1 MNININPN
9 SKENTDGMLEI
20 TGRLSDS
27 NAAKYYGAN
36 RNHKVSENLNISAAR
51 IDQNA
56 FAISKSE
63 PSAYSVEGLKSFDE
77 IKAKASM
84 KNVSL
89 ENNAFAVMATSMS
102 ADDVAKMADDGFS
115 PSEMTDKE
123 IVTVLDK
130 IKATLVK
137 SGVDIK
143 GFTDDLSKEQIEQI
157 AGSSAYANAIEA
169 ALKETAIPAI
179 KENVTEITEALNM
192 SEALTTP
199 SDDAKKYM
207 INNDLE
213 PTVNNFYIANHS
225 SNSDSSANRAQYYMD
240 DTGYVGKNPTD
251 SDIES
256 LSPQI
261 EKSIS
266 DAGLDVNEQT
276 IYEAKWL
283 INKDIPLTKE
293 NLEKLEDINNVSFPV
308 DNETVAMS
316 AASALIEGKNA
327 KEGILNDPES
337 IYQKAAKFV
346 DSLEI
351 NDIAKRRIL
360 EETRLI
366 LTVEASVS
374 LLKKGIELD
383 TSNLEKLVDELK
395 EAEKECYAPF
405 LMDKDINEIG
415 EVDIKKYDDELTL
428 KLDLFKQTVIA
439 VEQIKTAPLS
449 VVGDIAFAEKTPTLN
464 EAKELSVNRTK
475 EYESASLSVS
485 NDTGYSAEFKKAE
498 HSYET
503 MMTMPRYDM
512 GDSIKKAFRNVDD
525 ILEDLEIEATRL
537 NEKAVRILGYSG
549 MEINEANIE
558 KAVKAEVAIENVITH
573 MTPARTLKMIRDGFN
588 PLDTDI
594 YELSDTLSNED
605 EDTANIK
612 YTEFLYK
619 LEKSSEIT
627 ESEKVAFIGL
637 YRLFRKIEKS
647 DGKLV
652 GDVIKADEKLTLS
665 NIISASRSDRQVG
678 TDIKIDDSFG
688 ALEKLITHGESITDQ
703 ILQGF
708 KTKELNEQYAKEGAT
723 EIKNAITK
731 EEAIIKAL
739 ESFDNPK
746 SPVNIAAADMLINS
760 RSSIFKGLLKGLD
773 EEERDN
779 FDKEISELAESF
791 DDEESAK
798 NAISSFTKKTE
809 EIIKNKLQIADKYI
823 DVKSL
828 KLLNKQLSIINKM
841 ADSRTYEVPV
851 IINGSYTS
859 INLKIVNDTE
869 NAGKVKAYFETEET
883 GKVSAEFDLR
893 DGKVSGIITTENS
906 FFEGV
911 IKEREDSFK
920 EEFKGA
926 GVEISSMYYVN
937 KRGISVKGNYTDEN
951 DVSTPATKQ
960 LYSVAKAIIKS
971 VQK

>member
-9 SKENTDGMLEI
+9 SQENTEGMLEI
-20 TGRLSDS
+20 GSRAGIDKVS
-27 NAAKYYGAN
+27 AG
-36 RNHKVSENLNISAAR
+36 RNHLNIHASR

-56 FAISKSE
+56 FLVTKSE
-63 PSAYSVEGLKSFDE
+63 PSTYSVEGLKSFDE
-77 IKAKASM
+77 IKTKASM

-89 ENNAFAVMATSMS
+89 DNNAFAVMATSMS
-102 ADDVAKMADDGFS
+102 ADDVAKMADEGFS
-115 PSEMTDKE
+115 PSEMTDSE
-123 IVTVLDK
+123 TVTVLDK

-137 SGVDIK
+137 SGVNID
-143 GFTDDLSKEQIEQI
+143 GFTDDLSKEEIEQI

-169 ALKETAIPAI
+169 ALKETALPATL
-179 KENVTEITEALNM
+179 ENVTEISEALNV
-192 SEALTTP
+192 SKELTIP

-207 INNDLE
+207 INNCPE

-225 SNSDSSANRAQYYMD
+225 SSADTTANRASYYMD
-240 DTGYVGKNPTD
+240 ETGYVGKNPTD
-251 SDIES
+251 ADIES

-261 EKSIS
+261 EKIIS
-266 DAGLDVNEQT
+266 DAGLSVNEQT
-276 IYEAKWL
+276 INEAKWL

-293 NLEKLEDINNVSFPV
+293 NLTNLENLESVSFPL
-308 DNETVAMS
+308 DTETVALS
-316 AASALIEGKNA
+316 AASALAEGKNA
-327 KEGILNDPES
+327 KDGLLSDPES
-337 IYQKAAKFV
+337 IHIKAAKFV
-346 DSLEI
+346 ESL
-351 NDIAKRRIL
+351 NFDDVAKRRIL

-366 LTVEASVS
+366 LTLEASVS
-374 LLKKGIELD
+374 LLKKGINLD
-383 TSNLEKLVDELK
+383 TKDLEKLVDDLK
-395 EAEKECYAPF
+395 QAEKESYAPF
-405 LMDKDINEIG
+405 LMEND
-415 EVDIKKYDDELTL
+415 EVDIKKYDDDLTL
-428 KLDLFKQTVIA
+428 KLDVFKQTVIA
-439 VEQIKTAPLS
+439 IEHVKTAPLS
-449 VVGDIAFAEKTPTLN
+449 VVGDVAFSEKTPTLN
-464 EAKELSVNRTK
+464 EVAELSNK
-475 EYESASLSVS
+475 AKS
-485 NDTGYSAEFKKAE
+485 EFSKAE
-498 HSYET
+498 RSYET

-549 MEINEANIE
+549 MEITEANIE
-558 KAVKAEVAIENVITH
+558 KAVKAEVAVENVITH

-594 YELSDTLSNED
+594 YELSNELLSED
-605 EDTANIK
+605 EDTGNTK

-627 ESEKVAFIGL
+627 ESEKSAFIGL

-652 GDVIKADEKLTLS
+652 GDVIKADAKLTLS

-688 ALEKLITHGESITDQ
+688 TLEKLITHGESITDQ

-708 KTKELNEQYAKEGAT
+708 KTKELNKQYAKEEAD
-723 EIKNAITK
+723 EIRNIITK
-731 EEAIIKAL
+731 EEAIVRAL
-739 ESFDNPK
+739 ENADNPK
-746 SPVNIAAADMLINS
+746 SPINMAAANMLLNS
-760 RSSIFKGLLKGLD
+760 RGTIFKGLLKGLD
-773 EEERDN
+773 EEEKDV
-779 FDKEISELAESF
+779 FDKEISELADSF
-791 DDEESAK
+791 DDEDSVK
-798 NAISSFTKKTE
+798 NAINSFTEKTQ
-809 EIIKNKLQIADKYI
+809 EIIKNKAQIADKYI

-951 DVSTPATKQ
+951 DMSTPATKQ
-960 LYSVAKAIIKS
+960 LYSVAKAIIKA

>member
-9 SKENTDGMLEI
+9 SKENTEGILEI
-20 TGRLSDS
+20 GSRAGIDKTSAG
-27 NAAKYYGAN
+27 
-36 RNHKVSENLNISAAR
+36 RNHINIHASR

-56 FAISKSE
+56 FLVTKSE
-63 PSAYSVEGLKSFDE
+63 PSTYSVEGLKSFDE

-102 ADDVAKMADDGFS
+102 ADDVAKMADEGFS
-115 PSEMTDKE
+115 PSEMTDSE
-123 IVTVLDK
+123 TVTVLDK

-137 SGVDIK
+137 SGVNID
-143 GFTDDLSKEQIEQI
+143 GFTDDLSKEEIEQI
-157 AGSSAYANAIEA
+157 AGSSAYASAIEA
-169 ALKETAIPAI
+169 ALKEAALPAT
-179 KENVTEITEALNM
+179 KDNVTEITETLNV
-192 SEALTTP
+192 SDTLEQP

-207 INNDLE
+207 INNCPE

-225 SNSDSSANRAQYYMD
+225 SSADTSANRASYYMD
-240 DTGYVGKNPTD
+240 ETGYVGKNPTD
-251 SDIES
+251 ADIES

-261 EKSIS
+261 EKIIS
-266 DAGLDVNEQT
+266 DAGLSVNEQT
-276 IYEAKWL
+276 INEAKWL

-293 NLEKLEDINNVSFPV
+293 NLINLENLESVSFPL
-308 DNETVAMS
+308 DTETVALS
-316 AASALIEGKNA
+316 AASALAEGKNA
-327 KEGILNDPES
+327 KDGLLSDPES
-337 IYQKAAKFV
+337 IHIKAAKFV
-346 DSLEI
+346 ESL
-351 NDIAKRRIL
+351 NFDDVAKRRIL

-366 LTVEASVS
+366 LTLEASVS
-374 LLKKGIELD
+374 LLKKGINLD
-383 TSNLEKLVDELK
+383 TKDLERLVDDLK
-395 EAEKECYAPF
+395 QAEKESYAPF
-405 LMDKDINEIG
+405 LMDND

-428 KLDLFKQTVIA
+428 KLDVFKQTVIA
-439 VEQIKTAPLS
+439 IEHVKTAPLS
-449 VVGDIAFAEKTPTLN
+449 VVGDVAFSEKTPTLN
-464 EAKELSVNRTK
+464 EVAELSNK
-475 EYESASLSVS
+475 AKS
-485 NDTGYSAEFKKAE
+485 EFSKAE
-498 HSYET
+498 RSYET

-549 MEINEANIE
+549 MEITEANIE
-558 KAVKAEVAIENVITH
+558 KAVKAEVAVENVITH

-594 YELSDTLSNED
+594 YELSNELLSED
-605 EDTANIK
+605 EDTGNTK

-627 ESEKVAFIGL
+627 ESEKSAFIGL

-652 GDVIKADEKLTLS
+652 GDVIKADERLTLS

-708 KTKELNEQYAKEGAT
+708 RTKELNVQYAKEEAD
-723 EIKNAITK
+723 EIRNIITK
-731 EEAIIKAL
+731 EEAIVRAL
-739 ESFDNPK
+739 ENADSPK
-746 SPVNIAAADMLINS
+746 SPINMAAANMLINS
-760 RSSIFKGLLKGLD
+760 RGTIFKGLLKGLD
-773 EEERDN
+773 EEEKDV
-779 FDKEISELAESF
+779 FDKEISELADSF
-791 DDEESAK
+791 DDEDSAK
-798 NAISSFTKKTE
+798 NAINSFTEKTQ
-809 EIIKNKLQIADKYI
+809 EIIKNKAQIADKYI

-883 GKVSAEFDLR
+883 GRVSAEFELR

-960 LYSVAKAIIKS
+960 LYSVAKAIIKA

>member
-9 SKENTDGMLEI
+9 SKENTEGILEI
-20 TGRLSDS
+20 GSRAGIDKTSAG
-27 NAAKYYGAN
+27 
-36 RNHKVSENLNISAAR
+36 RNHLNIHASR

-56 FAISKSE
+56 FLVTKSE
-63 PSAYSVEGLKSFDE
+63 PSTYSVEGLKSFDE

-115 PSEMTDKE
+115 PLEMTDKE
-123 IVTVLDK
+123 TVTVLDK

-169 ALKETAIPAI
+169 ALKETALPATI
-179 KENVTEITEALNM
+179 ENVTEISEALNV
-192 SEALTTP
+192 SGELTIP

-207 INNDLE
+207 INNCPE

-225 SNSDSSANRAQYYMD
+225 SSADTSANRASYYMD
-240 DTGYVGKNPTD
+240 ETGYVGKNPTD
-251 SDIES
+251 ADIES

-261 EKSIS
+261 EKIIS
-266 DAGLDVNEQT
+266 DAGLSVNEQT
-276 IYEAKWL
+276 INEAKWL

-293 NLEKLEDINNVSFPV
+293 NLTNLENLESVSFPL
-308 DNETVAMS
+308 DTETVALS
-316 AASALIEGKNA
+316 AASALAEGKNA
-327 KEGILNDPES
+327 KDGLLSDPES
-337 IYQKAAKFV
+337 IHIKAAKFV
-346 DSLEI
+346 ESL
-351 NDIAKRRIL
+351 NFDDVAKRRIL

-366 LTVEASVS
+366 LTLEASVS
-374 LLKKGIELD
+374 LLKKGINLD
-383 TSNLEKLVDELK
+383 TKDLEKLVDDLK
-395 EAEKECYAPF
+395 QAEKESYAPF
-405 LMDKDINEIG
+405 LMDND

-428 KLDLFKQTVIA
+428 KLDVFKQTVIA
-439 VEQIKTAPLS
+439 IEHVKTAPLS
-449 VVGDIAFAEKTPTLN
+449 VVGDVAFSEKTPTLN
-464 EAKELSVNRTK
+464 EVAELSNK
-475 EYESASLSVS
+475 AKS
-485 NDTGYSAEFKKAE
+485 EFSKAE
-498 HSYET
+498 RSYET

-549 MEINEANIE
+549 MEITEANIE
-558 KAVKAEVAIENVITH
+558 KAVKAEVAVENVITH

-594 YELSDTLSNED
+594 YELSNELLSED
-605 EDTANIK
+605 EDTGNTK

-627 ESEKVAFIGL
+627 ESEKSAFIGL

-708 KTKELNEQYAKEGAT
+708 KTKELNKQYAKEEAD
-723 EIKNAITK
+723 EIRNIITK
-731 EEAIIKAL
+731 EEAIVRAL
-739 ESFDNPK
+739 ENADSPK
-746 SPVNIAAADMLINS
+746 SPINMAAANMLLNS
-760 RSSIFKGLLKGLD
+760 RGTIFKGLLKGLD
-773 EEERDN
+773 EEEKDV
-779 FDKEISELAESF
+779 FDKEISELADSF
-791 DDEESAK
+791 DDEDSVK
-798 NAISSFTKKTE
+798 NAINSFTEKTQ
-809 EIIKNKLQIADKYI
+809 EIIKNKAQIADKYI

-960 LYSVAKAIIKS
+960 LYSVAKAIIKA

>member
-9 SKENTDGMLEI
+9 SKENTEGILEI
-20 TGRLSDS
+20 GSRAGIDKTSAG
-27 NAAKYYGAN
+27 
-36 RNHKVSENLNISAAR
+36 RNHLNIHASR

-56 FAISKSE
+56 FLVTKSE
-63 PSAYSVEGLKSFDE
+63 PSTYSVEGLKSFDE

-89 ENNAFAVMATSMS
+89 DNNAFAVMATSMS
-102 ADDVAKMADDGFS
+102 ADDVAKMADEGFS
-115 PSEMTDKE
+115 PSEMTDSE
-123 IVTVLDK
+123 TVTVLDK

-137 SGVDIK
+137 SGVNID
-143 GFTDDLSKEQIEQI
+143 GFTDDLSKEEIEQI
-157 AGSSAYANAIEA
+157 AGSSAYASAIEA
-169 ALKETAIPAI
+169 ALKEAALPAT
-179 KENVTEITEALNM
+179 KNNVTEITEALNV
-192 SEALTTP
+192 SDTLEQP

-207 INNDLE
+207 INNCPE

-225 SNSDSSANRAQYYMD
+225 SSADTSANRASYYMD
-240 DTGYVGKNPTD
+240 ETGYVGKNPTD
-251 SDIES
+251 ADIES

-261 EKSIS
+261 EKIIS
-266 DAGLDVNEQT
+266 DAGLSVNEQT
-276 IYEAKWL
+276 INEAKWL

-293 NLEKLEDINNVSFPV
+293 NLTNLENLESVSFPL
-308 DNETVAMS
+308 DTETVALS
-316 AASALIEGKNA
+316 AASALAEGKNA
-327 KEGILNDPES
+327 KDGLLSDPES
-337 IYQKAAKFV
+337 IHIKAAKFV
-346 DSLEI
+346 ESL
-351 NDIAKRRIL
+351 NFDDVAKRRIL

-366 LTVEASVS
+366 LTLEASVS
-374 LLKKGIELD
+374 LLKKGINLD
-383 TSNLEKLVDELK
+383 TKDLEKLVDDLK
-395 EAEKECYAPF
+395 QAEKESYAPF
-405 LMDKDINEIG
+405 LMDND

-428 KLDLFKQTVIA
+428 KLDVFKQTVIA
-439 VEQIKTAPLS
+439 IEHVKTAPLS
-449 VVGDIAFAEKTPTLN
+449 VVGDVAFSEKTPTLN
-464 EAKELSVNRTK
+464 EVAELSNK
-475 EYESASLSVS
+475 AKS
-485 NDTGYSAEFKKAE
+485 EFSKAE
-498 HSYET
+498 RSYET

-549 MEINEANIE
+549 MEITEANIE
-558 KAVKAEVAIENVITH
+558 KAVKAEVAVENVITH

-594 YELSDTLSNED
+594 YELSNELLSED
-605 EDTANIK
+605 EDTGNTK

-627 ESEKVAFIGL
+627 ESEKTAFIGL

-652 GDVIKADEKLTLS
+652 GDVIKADEKLTLL

-708 KTKELNEQYAKEGAT
+708 RTKELNVQYAKEEAD
-723 EIKNAITK
+723 EIRNIITK
-731 EEAIIKAL
+731 EEAIVRAL
-739 ESFDNPK
+739 ENADSPK
-746 SPVNIAAADMLINS
+746 SPINMAAANMLLNS
-760 RSSIFKGLLKGLD
+760 RGTIFKGLLKGLD
-773 EEERDN
+773 EEEKDV
-779 FDKEISELAESF
+779 FDKEISELADSF
-791 DDEESAK
+791 DDEDSAK
-798 NAISSFTKKTE
+798 NAINSFTEKTQ
-809 EIIKNKLQIADKYI
+809 EIIKNKAQIADKYI

-883 GKVSAEFDLR
+883 GRVSAEFDLR

-960 LYSVAKAIIKS
+960 LYSVAKAIIKA

>member
-9 SKENTDGMLEI
+9 SKENTEGILEI
-20 TGRLSDS
+20 GSRAGIDKAS
-27 NAAKYYGAN
+27 AG
-36 RNHKVSENLNISAAR
+36 RNHLNIHASR
-51 IDQNA
+51 IEQNA
-56 FAISKSE
+56 FLVTKSE
-63 PSAYSVEGLKSFDE
+63 PSTYSVEGLKSFDE

-102 ADDVAKMADDGFS
+102 ADDVAKMADEGFS
-115 PSEMTDKE
+115 PSEMTDSE
-123 IVTVLDK
+123 TVTVLDK

-137 SGVDIK
+137 SGVNID
-143 GFTDDLSKEQIEQI
+143 GFTDDLSKEEIEQI
-157 AGSSAYANAIEA
+157 AGSSAYASAIEA
-169 ALKETAIPAI
+169 ALKEAALPAT
-179 KENVTEITEALNM
+179 KDNVTEITEALNV
-192 SEALTTP
+192 SDTLEQP

-207 INNDLE
+207 INNCPE

-225 SNSDSSANRAQYYMD
+225 SSADTSANRASYYMD
-240 DTGYVGKNPTD
+240 ETGYVGKNPTD
-251 SDIES
+251 ADIES

-261 EKSIS
+261 EKIIS
-266 DAGLDVNEQT
+266 DAGLSVNEQT
-276 IYEAKWL
+276 INEAKWL

-293 NLEKLEDINNVSFPV
+293 NLTNLENLESVSFPL
-308 DNETVAMS
+308 DTETVALS
-316 AASALIEGKNA
+316 AASALAEGKNA
-327 KEGILNDPES
+327 KDGLLSDPES
-337 IYQKAAKFV
+337 IHIKAAKFV
-346 DSLEI
+346 ESL
-351 NDIAKRRIL
+351 NFDDVAKRRIL

-366 LTVEASVS
+366 LTLEASVS
-374 LLKKGIELD
+374 LLKKGINLD
-383 TSNLEKLVDELK
+383 TKDLEKLVDDLK
-395 EAEKECYAPF
+395 QAEKESYAPF
-405 LMDKDINEIG
+405 LMDND

-428 KLDLFKQTVIA
+428 KLDVFKQTVIA
-439 VEQIKTAPLS
+439 IEHVKTAPLS
-449 VVGDIAFAEKTPTLN
+449 VVGDVAFSEKTPTLN
-464 EAKELSVNRTK
+464 EVAELSNK
-475 EYESASLSVS
+475 AKS
-485 NDTGYSAEFKKAE
+485 EFSKAE
-498 HSYET
+498 RSYET

-549 MEINEANIE
+549 MEITEANIE
-558 KAVKAEVAIENVITH
+558 KAVKAEVAVENVITH

-594 YELSDTLSNED
+594 YELSNELLSED
-605 EDTANIK
+605 EDTGNTK

-627 ESEKVAFIGL
+627 ESEKSAFIGL

-652 GDVIKADEKLTLS
+652 GDVIKADAKLTLS

-708 KTKELNEQYAKEGAT
+708 KTKELNKQYAKEEAD
-723 EIKNAITK
+723 EIRNIITK
-731 EEAIIKAL
+731 EEAIVRAL
-739 ESFDNPK
+739 ENADSPK
-746 SPVNIAAADMLINS
+746 SPINMAAANMLLNS
-760 RSSIFKGLLKGLD
+760 RGTIFKGLLKGLD
-773 EEERDN
+773 EEEKDV
-779 FDKEISELAESF
+779 FDKEISELADSF
-791 DDEESAK
+791 DDEDSAK
-798 NAISSFTKKTE
+798 NAINSFTEKTQ
-809 EIIKNKLQIADKYI
+809 EIIKNKAQIADKYI

-960 LYSVAKAIIKS
+960 LYSVAKAIIKA

>member
-9 SKENTDGMLEI
+9 SKENTEGILEI
-20 TGRLSDS
+20 GSRAGIDKAS
-27 NAAKYYGAN
+27 AG
-36 RNHKVSENLNISAAR
+36 RNHLNIHASR
-51 IDQNA
+51 IEQNA
-56 FAISKSE
+56 FLVTKSE
-63 PSAYSVEGLKSFDE
+63 PSTYSVEGLKSFDE

-102 ADDVAKMADDGFS
+102 ADDVAKMADEGFS
-115 PSEMTDKE
+115 PSEMTDSE
-123 IVTVLDK
+123 TVTVLDK

-137 SGVDIK
+137 SGVNID

-169 ALKETAIPAI
+169 ALKETALPATI
-179 KENVTEITEALNM
+179 ENVTEISEALNV
-192 SEALTTP
+192 SGELTIP

-207 INNDLE
+207 INNCPE

-225 SNSDSSANRAQYYMD
+225 SSADTSANRASYYMD
-240 DTGYVGKNPTD
+240 ETGYVGKNPTD
-251 SDIES
+251 ADIES

-261 EKSIS
+261 EKIIS
-266 DAGLDVNEQT
+266 DAGLSVNEQT
-276 IYEAKWL
+276 INEAKWL

-293 NLEKLEDINNVSFPV
+293 NLINLENLESVSFPL
-308 DNETVAMS
+308 DTETVALS
-316 AASALIEGKNA
+316 AASALAEGKNA
-327 KEGILNDPES
+327 KDGLLSDPES
-337 IYQKAAKFV
+337 IHIKAAKFV
-346 DSLEI
+346 ESL
-351 NDIAKRRIL
+351 NFDDVAKRRIL

-366 LTVEASVS
+366 LTLEASVS
-374 LLKKGIELD
+374 LLKKGINLD
-383 TSNLEKLVDELK
+383 TKDLEKLVDDLK
-395 EAEKECYAPF
+395 QAEKESYAPF
-405 LMDKDINEIG
+405 LMDND

-428 KLDLFKQTVIA
+428 KLDVFKQTVIA
-439 VEQIKTAPLS
+439 IEHVKTAPLS
-449 VVGDIAFAEKTPTLN
+449 VVGDVAFSEKTPTLN
-464 EAKELSVNRTK
+464 EVAELSDK
-475 EYESASLSVS
+475 AKS
-485 NDTGYSAEFKKAE
+485 EFSKAE
-498 HSYET
+498 RSYET

-549 MEINEANIE
+549 MEITEANIE
-558 KAVKAEVAIENVITH
+558 KAVKAEVAVENVITH

-594 YELSDTLSNED
+594 YELSNELLSED
-605 EDTANIK
+605 EDTGNTK

-627 ESEKVAFIGL
+627 ESEKSAFIGL

-652 GDVIKADEKLTLS
+652 GDVIKADEKLTLL

-688 ALEKLITHGESITDQ
+688 TLEKLITHGESITDQ

-708 KTKELNEQYAKEGAT
+708 KTKELNKQYAKEEAD
-723 EIKNAITK
+723 EIRNIITK
-731 EEAIIKAL
+731 EEAIVRAL
-739 ESFDNPK
+739 ENADSPK
-746 SPVNIAAADMLINS
+746 SPINMAAANMLLNS
-760 RSSIFKGLLKGLD
+760 RGTIFKGLLKGLD
-773 EEERDN
+773 EEEKDV
-779 FDKEISELAESF
+779 FDKEISELADSF
-791 DDEESAK
+791 DDEDSVK
-798 NAISSFTKKTE
+798 NAINSFTEKTQ
-809 EIIKNKLQIADKYI
+809 EIIKNKAQIADKYI

-951 DVSTPATKQ
+951 DMSTPATKQ
-960 LYSVAKAIIKS
+960 LYSVAKAIIKA

>member
-9 SKENTDGMLEI
+9 SKENTEGMLEI
-20 TGRLSDS
+20 GGRSGIDKVS
-27 NAAKYYGAN
+27 AG
-36 RNHKVSENLNISAAR
+36 RNHLNIHASR

-56 FAISKSE
+56 FLVTKSE
-63 PSAYSVEGLKSFDE
+63 PSTYSVEGLKSFDE

-89 ENNAFAVMATSMS
+89 DNNAFAVMATSMS
-102 ADDVAKMADDGFS
+102 ADDVAKMADEGFS
-115 PSEMTDKE
+115 PSEMTDFE
-123 IVTVLDK
+123 TVTVLDK

-137 SGVDIK
+137 SGVNID

-169 ALKETAIPAI
+169 ALKETALPATL
-179 KENVTEITEALNM
+179 ENVTEISEALNV
-192 SEALTTP
+192 SGELTIP

-207 INNDLE
+207 INNCPE

-225 SNSDSSANRAQYYMD
+225 SSADTSANRASYYMD
-240 DTGYVGKNPTD
+240 ETGYVGKNPTD
-251 SDIES
+251 ADIES

-261 EKSIS
+261 EKIIS
-266 DAGLDVNEQT
+266 DAGLSVNEQT
-276 IYEAKWL
+276 INEAKWL

-293 NLEKLEDINNVSFPV
+293 NLTNLENLESVSFPP
-308 DNETVAMS
+308 DTETVALS
-316 AASALIEGKNA
+316 AASALAEGKNA
-327 KEGILNDPES
+327 KDGLLSDPES
-337 IYQKAAKFV
+337 IHIKAAKFV
-346 DSLEI
+346 ESL
-351 NDIAKRRIL
+351 NFDDVAKRRIL

-366 LTVEASVS
+366 LTLEASVS
-374 LLKKGIELD
+374 LLKKGINLD
-383 TSNLEKLVDELK
+383 TKDLEKLVDDLK
-395 EAEKECYAPF
+395 QAEKESYAPF
-405 LMDKDINEIG
+405 LMEND

-439 VEQIKTAPLS
+439 IENVKTAPLS
-449 VVGDIAFAEKTPTLN
+449 VVGDVAFSEKTPTLN
-464 EAKELSVNRTK
+464 EVAELSNK
-475 EYESASLSVS
+475 AKS
-485 NDTGYSAEFKKAE
+485 EFSKAE
-498 HSYET
+498 RSYET

-525 ILEDLEIEATRL
+525 ILEDFEIETTRL

-549 MEINEANIE
+549 MEITEANIE
-558 KAVKAEVAIENVITH
+558 KAVKAEVAVENVITH

-594 YELSDTLSNED
+594 YELSNELLSED
-605 EDTANIK
+605 EDTGNTK

-627 ESEKVAFIGL
+627 ESEKTAFIGL

-652 GDVIKADEKLTLS
+652 GDVIKADEKLTLL

-688 ALEKLITHGESITDQ
+688 TLEKLITHGESITDQ

-708 KTKELNEQYAKEGAT
+708 KTKELNKQYAKEEAD
-723 EIKNAITK
+723 EIRNIITK
-731 EEAIIKAL
+731 EEAIVRAL
-739 ESFDNPK
+739 ENADSPK
-746 SPVNIAAADMLINS
+746 SPINMAAANMLLNS
-760 RSSIFKGLLKGLD
+760 RGTIFKGLLKGLD
-773 EEERDN
+773 EEEKDV
-779 FDKEISELAESF
+779 FDKEISELADSF
-791 DDEESAK
+791 DDEDSVK
-798 NAISSFTKKTE
+798 NAINSFTEKTQ
-809 EIIKNKLQIADKYI
+809 EIIKNKAQIADKYI

-883 GKVSAEFDLR
+883 GRVSAEFDLR

-951 DVSTPATKQ
+951 DMSTPATKQ
-960 LYSVAKAIIKS
+960 LYSVAKAIIKA

>member
-9 SKENTDGMLEI
+9 SKENTEGILEI
-20 TGRLSDS
+20 GSRAGIDKTSAG
-27 NAAKYYGAN
+27 
-36 RNHKVSENLNISAAR
+36 RNHLNIHASR
-51 IDQNA
+51 IEQNA
-56 FAISKSE
+56 FLVTKSE
-63 PSAYSVEGLKSFDE
+63 PSTYSVEGLKSFDE
-77 IKAKASM
+77 IKAKALM

-89 ENNAFAVMATSMS
+89 DNNAFAVMATSMS
-102 ADDVAKMADDGFS
+102 ADDVAKMADEGFS
-115 PSEMTDKE
+115 PSEMTDSE
-123 IVTVLDK
+123 TVTVLDK

-137 SGVDIK
+137 SGVNID
-143 GFTDDLSKEQIEQI
+143 GFTDDLSKEEIEQI
-157 AGSSAYANAIEA
+157 AGSSAYASAIEA
-169 ALKETAIPAI
+169 ALKEAALPAT
-179 KENVTEITEALNM
+179 KDNVTEITEALNV
-192 SEALTTP
+192 SGELTIP

-207 INNDLE
+207 INNCPE

-225 SNSDSSANRAQYYMD
+225 SSADTSANRASYYMD
-240 DTGYVGKNPTD
+240 ETGYVGKNPTD
-251 SDIES
+251 ADIES

-261 EKSIS
+261 EKFIS
-266 DAGLDVNEQT
+266 DAGLSVNEQT
-276 IYEAKWL
+276 INEAKWL

-293 NLEKLEDINNVSFPV
+293 NLTNLENLESVSFPL
-308 DNETVAMS
+308 DTETVALS
-316 AASALIEGKNA
+316 AASALAEGKNA
-327 KEGILNDPES
+327 KDGLLSDPES
-337 IYQKAAKFV
+337 IHIKAAKFV
-346 DSLEI
+346 ESL
-351 NDIAKRRIL
+351 NFDDVAKRRIL

-366 LTVEASVS
+366 LTLEASVS
-374 LLKKGIELD
+374 LLKKGINLD
-383 TSNLEKLVDELK
+383 TKDLEKLVDDLK
-395 EAEKECYAPF
+395 QAEKESYAPF
-405 LMDKDINEIG
+405 LMDND

-428 KLDLFKQTVIA
+428 KLDVFKQTVIA
-439 VEQIKTAPLS
+439 IEHVKTAPLS
-449 VVGDIAFAEKTPTLN
+449 VVGDVAFSEKTPTLN
-464 EAKELSVNRTK
+464 EVAELSNK
-475 EYESASLSVS
+475 AKS
-485 NDTGYSAEFKKAE
+485 EFSKAE
-498 HSYET
+498 RSYET

-549 MEINEANIE
+549 MEITEANIE
-558 KAVKAEVAIENVITH
+558 KAVKAEVAVENVITH
-573 MTPARTLKMIRDGFN
+573 MTPARTLNMIRDGFN

-594 YELSDTLSNED
+594 YELSNELLSED
-605 EDTANIK
+605 EDTGNTK

-627 ESEKVAFIGL
+627 ESEKTAFIGL

-652 GDVIKADEKLTLS
+652 GDVIKADEKLTLL

-708 KTKELNEQYAKEGAT
+708 KTKELNKQYAKEEAD
-723 EIKNAITK
+723 EIRNIITK
-731 EEAIIKAL
+731 EEAIVRAL
-739 ESFDNPK
+739 ENADSPK
-746 SPVNIAAADMLINS
+746 SPINMAAANMLLNS
-760 RSSIFKGLLKGLD
+760 RGTIFKGLLKGLD
-773 EEERDN
+773 EEEKDV
-779 FDKEISELAESF
+779 FDKEISELADSF
-791 DDEESAK
+791 DDEDSVK
-798 NAISSFTKKTE
+798 NAINSFTEKTQ
-809 EIIKNKLQIADKYI
+809 EIIKNKAQIADKYI

-883 GKVSAEFDLR
+883 GKVSAEFELR

-960 LYSVAKAIIKS
+960 LYSVAKAIIKA

>member
-9 SKENTDGMLEI
+9 SKENTEGILEI
-20 TGRLSDS
+20 GSRAGIDKAS
-27 NAAKYYGAN
+27 AG
-36 RNHKVSENLNISAAR
+36 RNHLNIHASR

-56 FAISKSE
+56 FLVTKSE
-63 PSAYSVEGLKSFDE
+63 PSTYSVEGLKSFDE

-89 ENNAFAVMATSMS
+89 DNNAFAVMATSMS
-102 ADDVAKMADDGFS
+102 ADDVAKMADEGFS
-115 PSEMTDKE
+115 PSEMTDSE
-123 IVTVLDK
+123 TVTVLDK

-137 SGVDIK
+137 SGVNID
-143 GFTDDLSKEQIEQI
+143 GFTDDLSKEEIEQI
-157 AGSSAYANAIEA
+157 AGSSAYASAIEA
-169 ALKETAIPAI
+169 ALKEAALPATI
-179 KENVTEITEALNM
+179 ENVTEISEALNV
-192 SEALTTP
+192 SGELTIP

-207 INNDLE
+207 INNCPE

-225 SNSDSSANRAQYYMD
+225 SSADTSANRASYYMD
-240 DTGYVGKNPTD
+240 ETGYVGKNPTD
-251 SDIES
+251 ADIES

-261 EKSIS
+261 EKIIS
-266 DAGLDVNEQT
+266 DAGLSVNEQT
-276 IYEAKWL
+276 INEAKWL

-293 NLEKLEDINNVSFPV
+293 NLTNLENLESVSFPL
-308 DNETVAMS
+308 DTETVALS
-316 AASALIEGKNA
+316 AASALAEGKNA
-327 KEGILNDPES
+327 KDGLLSDPES
-337 IYQKAAKFV
+337 IHIKAAKFV
-346 DSLEI
+346 ESL
-351 NDIAKRRIL
+351 NFDDVAKRRIL

-366 LTVEASVS
+366 LTLEASVS
-374 LLKKGIELD
+374 LLKKGINLD
-383 TSNLEKLVDELK
+383 TKDLEKLVDDLK
-395 EAEKECYAPF
+395 QAEKESYAPF
-405 LMDKDINEIG
+405 LMDND

-428 KLDLFKQTVIA
+428 KLDVFKQTVIA
-439 VEQIKTAPLS
+439 IEHVKTAPLS
-449 VVGDIAFAEKTPTLN
+449 VVGDVAFSEKTPTLN
-464 EAKELSVNRTK
+464 EVAELSNK
-475 EYESASLSVS
+475 AKS
-485 NDTGYSAEFKKAE
+485 EFSKAE
-498 HSYET
+498 RSYET

-549 MEINEANIE
+549 MEITEANIE
-558 KAVKAEVAIENVITH
+558 KAVKAEVAVENVITH

-594 YELSDTLSNED
+594 YELSNELLSED
-605 EDTANIK
+605 EDTGNTK

-627 ESEKVAFIGL
+627 ESEKSAFIGL

-652 GDVIKADEKLTLS
+652 GDVIKADEKLTFL

-708 KTKELNEQYAKEGAT
+708 KTKELNKQYAKEEAD
-723 EIKNAITK
+723 EIRNIITK
-731 EEAIIKAL
+731 EEAIVRAL
-739 ESFDNPK
+739 ENADSPK
-746 SPVNIAAADMLINS
+746 SPINMAAANMLLNS
-760 RSSIFKGLLKGLD
+760 RGTIFKGLLKGLD
-773 EEERDN
+773 EEEKDV
-779 FDKEISELAESF
+779 FDKEISELADSF
-791 DDEESAK
+791 DDEDSVK
-798 NAISSFTKKTE
+798 NAINSFTEKTQ
-809 EIIKNKLQIADKYI
+809 EIIKNKAQIADKYI

-883 GKVSAEFDLR
+883 GKVSAEFELR

-960 LYSVAKAIIKS
+960 LYSVAKAIIKA

>member
-9 SKENTDGMLEI
+9 SKENTEGILEI
-20 TGRLSDS
+20 GSRAGIDKTSAG
-27 NAAKYYGAN
+27 
-36 RNHKVSENLNISAAR
+36 RNHLNIHASR
-51 IDQNA
+51 IEQNA
-56 FAISKSE
+56 FLVTKSE
-63 PSAYSVEGLKSFDE
+63 PSTYSVEGLKSFDE

-115 PSEMTDKE
+115 PLEMTDKE
-123 IVTVLDK
+123 TVTVLDK

-169 ALKETAIPAI
+169 ALKETALPATL
-179 KENVTEITEALNM
+179 ENVTEISEALNV
-192 SEALTTP
+192 SGELTIP

-207 INNDLE
+207 INNCPE

-225 SNSDSSANRAQYYMD
+225 SSADTSANRASYYMD
-240 DTGYVGKNPTD
+240 ETGYVGKNPTD
-251 SDIES
+251 ADIES

-261 EKSIS
+261 EKIIS
-266 DAGLDVNEQT
+266 DAGLSVNEQT
-276 IYEAKWL
+276 INEAKWL

-293 NLEKLEDINNVSFPV
+293 NLTNLENLESVSFPL
-308 DNETVAMS
+308 DTETVALS
-316 AASALIEGKNA
+316 AASALAEGKNA
-327 KEGILNDPES
+327 KDGLLSDPES
-337 IYQKAAKFV
+337 IHIKAAKFV
-346 DSLEI
+346 ESL
-351 NDIAKRRIL
+351 NFDDVAKRRIL

-366 LTVEASVS
+366 LTLEASVS
-374 LLKKGIELD
+374 LLKKGINLD
-383 TSNLEKLVDELK
+383 TKDLEKLVDDLK
-395 EAEKECYAPF
+395 QAEKESYAPF
-405 LMDKDINEIG
+405 LMDND

-428 KLDLFKQTVIA
+428 KLDKFKQTVIA
-439 VEQIKTAPLS
+439 IEHVKTAPLS
-449 VVGDIAFAEKTPTLN
+449 VVGDVAFSEKTPTLN
-464 EAKELSVNRTK
+464 EVAELSDK
-475 EYESASLSVS
+475 AKS
-485 NDTGYSAEFKKAE
+485 EFSKAE
-498 HSYET
+498 RSYET

-549 MEINEANIE
+549 MEITEANIE
-558 KAVKAEVAIENVITH
+558 KAVKAEVAVENVITH

-594 YELSDTLSNED
+594 YELSNELLSED
-605 EDTANIK
+605 EDTGNTK

-627 ESEKVAFIGL
+627 ESEKSAFIGL

-652 GDVIKADEKLTLS
+652 GDVIKADERLTLS

-688 ALEKLITHGESITDQ
+688 TLEKLITHGESITDQ

-708 KTKELNEQYAKEGAT
+708 RTKELNVQYAKEEAD
-723 EIKNAITK
+723 EIRNIITK
-731 EEAIIKAL
+731 EEAIVRAL
-739 ESFDNPK
+739 ENADSPK
-746 SPVNIAAADMLINS
+746 SPINMAAANMLLNS
-760 RSSIFKGLLKGLD
+760 RGTIFKGLLKGLD
-773 EEERDN
+773 EEEKDV
-779 FDKEISELAESF
+779 FDKEISELADSF
-791 DDEESAK
+791 DDEDSVK
-798 NAISSFTKKTE
+798 NAINSFTEKTQ
-809 EIIKNKLQIADKYI
+809 EIIKNKAQIADKYI

-883 GKVSAEFDLR
+883 GRVSAEFDLR
-893 DGKVSGIITTENS
+893 DGKISGIITTENS

-960 LYSVAKAIIKS
+960 LYSVAKAIIKA

>member
-9 SKENTDGMLEI
+9 SKENTEGILEI
-20 TGRLSDS
+20 GSRAGIDKTSAG
-27 NAAKYYGAN
+27 
-36 RNHKVSENLNISAAR
+36 RNHLNIHASR

-56 FAISKSE
+56 FLVTKSE
-63 PSAYSVEGLKSFDE
+63 PSTYSVEGLKSFDE

-89 ENNAFAVMATSMS
+89 DNNAFAVMATSMS
-102 ADDVAKMADDGFS
+102 ADDVAKMADEGFS
-115 PSEMTDKE
+115 PSEMTDSE
-123 IVTVLDK
+123 TVTVLDK

-137 SGVDIK
+137 SGVNID
-143 GFTDDLSKEQIEQI
+143 GFTDDLSKEEIEQI
-157 AGSSAYANAIEA
+157 AGSSAYASAIEA
-169 ALKETAIPAI
+169 ALKEAALPAT
-179 KENVTEITEALNM
+179 KDNVTEITEALNV
-192 SEALTTP
+192 SDTLEQP

-207 INNDLE
+207 INNCPE

-225 SNSDSSANRAQYYMD
+225 SSADTSTNRASYYMD
-240 DTGYVGKNPTD
+240 ETGYVGKNPTD
-251 SDIES
+251 ADIES

-261 EKSIS
+261 EKIIS
-266 DAGLDVNEQT
+266 DAGLSVSAQT
-276 IYEAKWL
+276 INEAKWL

-293 NLEKLEDINNVSFPV
+293 NLTNLENLESVSFPL
-308 DNETVAMS
+308 DTETVALS
-316 AASALIEGKNA
+316 AASALAEGKNA
-327 KEGILNDPES
+327 KDGLLSDPES
-337 IYQKAAKFV
+337 IHIKAAKFV
-346 DSLEI
+346 ESL
-351 NDIAKRRIL
+351 NFDDVAKRRIL

-366 LTVEASVS
+366 LTLEASVS
-374 LLKKGIELD
+374 LLKKGINLD
-383 TSNLEKLVDELK
+383 TKDLEKLVDDLK
-395 EAEKECYAPF
+395 QAEKESYAPF
-405 LMDKDINEIG
+405 LMDND

-428 KLDLFKQTVIA
+428 KLDVFKQTVIA
-439 VEQIKTAPLS
+439 IEHVKTAPLS
-449 VVGDIAFAEKTPTLN
+449 VVGDVAFSEKTPTLN
-464 EAKELSVNRTK
+464 EVAELSNK
-475 EYESASLSVS
+475 AKS
-485 NDTGYSAEFKKAE
+485 EFSKAE
-498 HSYET
+498 RSYET

-549 MEINEANIE
+549 MEITEANIE
-558 KAVKAEVAIENVITH
+558 KAVKAEVAVENVITH

-594 YELSDTLSNED
+594 YELSNELLSED
-605 EDTANIK
+605 EDTGNTK

-627 ESEKVAFIGL
+627 ESEKSAFIGL

-652 GDVIKADEKLTLS
+652 GDVIKADAKLTLS

-708 KTKELNEQYAKEGAT
+708 RTKELNVQYAKEEAD
-723 EIKNAITK
+723 EIRNIITK
-731 EEAIIKAL
+731 EEAIVRAL
-739 ESFDNPK
+739 ENADSPK
-746 SPVNIAAADMLINS
+746 SPINMAAANMLLNS
-760 RSSIFKGLLKGLD
+760 RGTIFKGLLKGLD
-773 EEERDN
+773 EEEKDV
-779 FDKEISELAESF
+779 FDKEISELADSF
-791 DDEESAK
+791 DDEDSAK
-798 NAISSFTKKTE
+798 NAINSFTEKTQ
-809 EIIKNKLQIADKYI
+809 EIIKNKAQIADKYI

-883 GKVSAEFDLR
+883 GKVSAEFDLK

-960 LYSVAKAIIKS
+960 LYSVAKAIIKA

>member
-9 SKENTDGMLEI
+9 SKENTEGILEI
-20 TGRLSDS
+20 GSRAGIDKAS
-27 NAAKYYGAN
+27 AG
-36 RNHKVSENLNISAAR
+36 RNHLNIHASR

-56 FAISKSE
+56 FLVTKSE
-63 PSAYSVEGLKSFDE
+63 PSTYSVEGLKSFDE

-102 ADDVAKMADDGFS
+102 ADDVAKMADEGFS
-115 PSEMTDKE
+115 PSEMTDSE
-123 IVTVLDK
+123 TVTVLDK

-137 SGVDIK
+137 SGVNID
-143 GFTDDLSKEQIEQI
+143 GFTDDLSKEEIEQI
-157 AGSSAYANAIEA
+157 AGSSAYASAIEA
-169 ALKETAIPAI
+169 ALKEAALPATL
-179 KENVTEITEALNM
+179 ENVTEISEALNV
-192 SEALTTP
+192 SGELTIP

-207 INNDLE
+207 INNCPE

-225 SNSDSSANRAQYYMD
+225 SSADTSANRASYYMD
-240 DTGYVGKNPTD
+240 ETGYVGKNPTD
-251 SDIES
+251 ADIES

-261 EKSIS
+261 EKIIS
-266 DAGLDVNEQT
+266 DAGLSVNEQT
-276 IYEAKWL
+276 INEAKWL

-293 NLEKLEDINNVSFPV
+293 NLTNLENLESVSFPL
-308 DNETVAMS
+308 NTETVALS
-316 AASALIEGKNA
+316 AASALAEGKNA
-327 KEGILNDPES
+327 KDGLLSDPES
-337 IYQKAAKFV
+337 IHIKAAKFV
-346 DSLEI
+346 ESL
-351 NDIAKRRIL
+351 NFDDVAKRRIL

-366 LTVEASVS
+366 LTLEASVS
-374 LLKKGIELD
+374 LLKKGINLD
-383 TSNLEKLVDELK
+383 TKDLEKLVDDLK
-395 EAEKECYAPF
+395 QAEKESYAPF
-405 LMDKDINEIG
+405 LMEND

-428 KLDLFKQTVIA
+428 KLDVFKQTVIA
-439 VEQIKTAPLS
+439 IEHFKTAPLS
-449 VVGDIAFAEKTPTLN
+449 VVGDVAFSEKTPTLN
-464 EAKELSVNRTK
+464 EVAELSNK
-475 EYESASLSVS
+475 AKS
-485 NDTGYSAEFKKAE
+485 EFSKAE
-498 HSYET
+498 RSYET

-549 MEINEANIE
+549 MEITEANIE
-558 KAVKAEVAIENVITH
+558 KAVKAEVAVENVITH

-594 YELSDTLSNED
+594 YELSNELLSED
-605 EDTANIK
+605 EDTGNTK

-627 ESEKVAFIGL
+627 ESEKSAFIGL

-652 GDVIKADEKLTLS
+652 GDVIKADEKLTFS
-665 NIISASRSDRQVG
+665 NIISALRSDRQVG

-688 ALEKLITHGESITDQ
+688 TLEKLITHGESITDQ

-708 KTKELNEQYAKEGAT
+708 KTKELNKQYAKEEAN
-723 EIKNAITK
+723 EIRNIITK
-731 EEAIIKAL
+731 EEAIVRAL
-739 ESFDNPK
+739 ENADSPK
-746 SPVNIAAADMLINS
+746 SPINMAAANMLLNS
-760 RSSIFKGLLKGLD
+760 RDTIFKGLLKGLD
-773 EEERDN
+773 EEEKDV
-779 FDKEISELAESF
+779 FDKEISELADSF
-791 DDEESAK
+791 DDEDSAK
-798 NAISSFTKKTE
+798 NAINSFTEKTQ
-809 EIIKNKLQIADKYI
+809 EIIKNKAQIADKYI

-828 KLLNKQLSIINKM
+828 KLLNKQLLIINKM

-883 GKVSAEFDLR
+883 GRVSAEFDLR

-960 LYSVAKAIIKS
+960 LYSVAKAIIKA

>member
-9 SKENTDGMLEI
+9 SQENMEGMLEI
-20 TGRLSDS
+20 GSRAGIDKAS
-27 NAAKYYGAN
+27 AG
-36 RNHKVSENLNISAAR
+36 RNHLNIHASR

-56 FAISKSE
+56 FLVTKSE
-63 PSAYSVEGLKSFDE
+63 PSTYSVEGLKSFDE

-102 ADDVAKMADDGFS
+102 ADDVAKMADEGFS
-115 PSEMTDKE
+115 PSEMTDSE
-123 IVTVLDK
+123 TVTVLDK

-137 SGVDIK
+137 SGVNID
-143 GFTDDLSKEQIEQI
+143 GFTDDLSKEEIEQI
-157 AGSSAYANAIEA
+157 AGSSAYASAIEA
-169 ALKETAIPAI
+169 ALKETALPATL
-179 KENVTEITEALNM
+179 ENVTEISEALNV
-192 SEALTTP
+192 SGELTIP

-207 INNDLE
+207 INNCPE

-225 SNSDSSANRAQYYMD
+225 SSADTSANRASYYMD
-240 DTGYVGKNPTD
+240 ETGYVGKNPTD
-251 SDIES
+251 ADIES

-261 EKSIS
+261 EKIIS
-266 DAGLDVNEQT
+266 DAGLSVNEQT
-276 IYEAKWL
+276 INEAKWL

-293 NLEKLEDINNVSFPV
+293 NLTNLENLESVSFPL
-308 DNETVAMS
+308 DTETVALS
-316 AASALIEGKNA
+316 AASALAEGKNA
-327 KEGILNDPES
+327 KDGLLSDPES
-337 IYQKAAKFV
+337 IHIKAAKFV
-346 DSLEI
+346 ESL
-351 NDIAKRRIL
+351 NFDDVAKRRIL

-366 LTVEASVS
+366 LTLEASVS
-374 LLKKGIELD
+374 LLKKGINLD
-383 TSNLEKLVDELK
+383 TKDLEKLVDDLK
-395 EAEKECYAPF
+395 QAEKESYAPF
-405 LMDKDINEIG
+405 LMEND

-428 KLDLFKQTVIA
+428 KLDVFKQTVIA
-439 VEQIKTAPLS
+439 IEHVKTAPLS
-449 VVGDIAFAEKTPTLN
+449 VVGDVAFSEKTPTLN
-464 EAKELSVNRTK
+464 EVAELSNK
-475 EYESASLSVS
+475 AKS
-485 NDTGYSAEFKKAE
+485 EFSKAE
-498 HSYET
+498 RSYET

-549 MEINEANIE
+549 MEITEANIE
-558 KAVKAEVAIENVITH
+558 KAVKAEVAVENVITH

-594 YELSDTLSNED
+594 YELSNELLSED
-605 EDTANIK
+605 EDTGTTK

-627 ESEKVAFIGL
+627 ESEKSAFIGL

-652 GDVIKADEKLTLS
+652 GDVIKADAKLTLS

-708 KTKELNEQYAKEGAT
+708 RTKELNVQYAKEEAD
-723 EIKNAITK
+723 EIRNIITK
-731 EEAIIKAL
+731 EEAIVRAL
-739 ESFDNPK
+739 ENADSPK
-746 SPVNIAAADMLINS
+746 SPINMAAANMLLNS
-760 RSSIFKGLLKGLD
+760 RGTIFKGLLKGLD
-773 EEERDN
+773 EEEKDV
-779 FDKEISELAESF
+779 FDKEISELADSF
-791 DDEESAK
+791 DDEDSVK
-798 NAISSFTKKTE
+798 NAINSFTEKTQ
-809 EIIKNKLQIADKYI
+809 EIIKNKAQIADKYI

-883 GKVSAEFDLR
+883 GKVSAEFELR

-960 LYSVAKAIIKS
+960 LYSVAKAIIKA

>member
-9 SKENTDGMLEI
+9 SKENTEGILEI
-20 TGRLSDS
+20 GSRAGIDKTSAG
-27 NAAKYYGAN
+27 
-36 RNHKVSENLNISAAR
+36 RNHINIHASR

-56 FAISKSE
+56 FLVTKSE
-63 PSAYSVEGLKSFDE
+63 PSTYSVEGLKSFDE

-89 ENNAFAVMATSMS
+89 DNNAFAVMATSMS
-102 ADDVAKMADDGFS
+102 ADDVAKMADEGFS
-115 PSEMTDKE
+115 PSEMTDSE
-123 IVTVLDK
+123 TVTVLDK

-137 SGVDIK
+137 SGVNID
-143 GFTDDLSKEQIEQI
+143 GFTDDLSKEEIEQI

-169 ALKETAIPAI
+169 ALKEAALPAT
-179 KENVTEITEALNM
+179 KDNVTEITEALNV
-192 SEALTTP
+192 SDTLEQP

-207 INNDLE
+207 INNCPK

-225 SNSDSSANRAQYYMD
+225 SSADTSTNRASYYMD
-240 DTGYVGKNPTD
+240 ETGYVGKNPTD
-251 SDIES
+251 ADIES

-261 EKSIS
+261 EKIIS
-266 DAGLDVNEQT
+266 DAGLSVNEQT
-276 IYEAKWL
+276 INEAKWL

-293 NLEKLEDINNVSFPV
+293 NLTNIENLESVSFPL
-308 DNETVAMS
+308 DTETVALS
-316 AASALIEGKNA
+316 AASALAEGKNA
-327 KEGILNDPES
+327 KDGLLSDPES
-337 IYQKAAKFV
+337 IHIKAAKFV
-346 DSLEI
+346 ESL
-351 NDIAKRRIL
+351 NFDDVAKRRIL

-366 LTVEASVS
+366 LTLEASVS
-374 LLKKGIELD
+374 LLKKGINLD
-383 TSNLEKLVDELK
+383 TKDLEKLVDDLK
-395 EAEKECYAPF
+395 QAEKESYAPF
-405 LMDKDINEIG
+405 LMDND

-428 KLDLFKQTVIA
+428 KLDVFKQTVIA
-439 VEQIKTAPLS
+439 IEHVKTAPLS
-449 VVGDIAFAEKTPTLN
+449 VVGDVAFSEKTPTLN
-464 EAKELSVNRTK
+464 EVAELSNK
-475 EYESASLSVS
+475 AKS
-485 NDTGYSAEFKKAE
+485 EFSKAE
-498 HSYET
+498 RSYET

-549 MEINEANIE
+549 MEITEANIE
-558 KAVKAEVAIENVITH
+558 KAVKAEVAVENVITH

-594 YELSDTLSNED
+594 YELSNELLSED
-605 EDTANIK
+605 EDTGNTK

-627 ESEKVAFIGL
+627 ESEKSAFIGL

-652 GDVIKADEKLTLS
+652 GDVIKADERLTLS

-688 ALEKLITHGESITDQ
+688 TLEKLITHGESITDQ

-708 KTKELNEQYAKEGAT
+708 KTKELNKQYAKEEAN
-723 EIKNAITK
+723 EIRNIITK
-731 EEAIIKAL
+731 EEAIVRAL
-739 ESFDNPK
+739 ENADSPK
-746 SPVNIAAADMLINS
+746 SPINMAAANMLLNS
-760 RSSIFKGLLKGLD
+760 RGTVFKGLLKGLD
-773 EEERDN
+773 EEEKDV
-779 FDKEISELAESF
+779 FDKEISELADSF
-791 DDEESAK
+791 DDEDNVK
-798 NAISSFTKKTE
+798 NAINSFTEKTQ
-809 EIIKNKLQIADKYI
+809 EIIKNKAQIADKYI

-883 GKVSAEFDLR
+883 GKVSAEFELR

-960 LYSVAKAIIKS
+960 LYSVAKAIIKA

>member
-9 SKENTDGMLEI
+9 SKENTEGILEI
-20 TGRLSDS
+20 GSRAGIDKTSAG
-27 NAAKYYGAN
+27 
-36 RNHKVSENLNISAAR
+36 RNHLNIHASR
-51 IDQNA
+51 IEQNA
-56 FAISKSE
+56 FLVTKSE
-63 PSAYSVEGLKSFDE
+63 PSTYSVEGLKSFDE

-102 ADDVAKMADDGFS
+102 ADDVAKMADEGFS
-115 PSEMTDKE
+115 PSEMTDSE
-123 IVTVLDK
+123 TVTVLDK

-137 SGVDIK
+137 SGVNID

-169 ALKETAIPAI
+169 ALKETALPATI
-179 KENVTEITEALNM
+179 ENVTEISEALNV
-192 SEALTTP
+192 SKELTIP

-207 INNDLE
+207 INNCPE

-225 SNSDSSANRAQYYMD
+225 SSADTSANRASYYMD
-240 DTGYVGKNPTD
+240 ETGYVGKNPTD
-251 SDIES
+251 ADIES

-261 EKSIS
+261 EKIIS
-266 DAGLDVNEQT
+266 DAGLSVNEQT
-276 IYEAKWL
+276 INEAKWL

-293 NLEKLEDINNVSFPV
+293 NLTNLENLESVSFPL
-308 DNETVAMS
+308 DTENVALS
-316 AASALIEGKNA
+316 AASALAEGKNA
-327 KEGILNDPES
+327 KDGLLSDPES
-337 IYQKAAKFV
+337 IHIKAAKFV
-346 DSLEI
+346 ESL
-351 NDIAKRRIL
+351 NFDDVAKRRIL

-366 LTVEASVS
+366 LTLEASVS
-374 LLKKGIELD
+374 LLKKGINLD
-383 TSNLEKLVDELK
+383 TKDLEKLVDDLK
-395 EAEKECYAPF
+395 QAEKESYAPF
-405 LMDKDINEIG
+405 LMDND

-428 KLDLFKQTVIA
+428 KLDVFKQTVIA
-439 VEQIKTAPLS
+439 IEHVKTAPLS
-449 VVGDIAFAEKTPTLN
+449 VVGDVAFSEKTPTLN
-464 EAKELSVNRTK
+464 EVAELSDK
-475 EYESASLSVS
+475 AKS
-485 NDTGYSAEFKKAE
+485 EFSKAE
-498 HSYET
+498 RSYET

-549 MEINEANIE
+549 MEITEANIE
-558 KAVKAEVAIENVITH
+558 KAVKAEVAVENVITH

-594 YELSDTLSNED
+594 YELSNELLSED
-605 EDTANIK
+605 EDTGNTK

-627 ESEKVAFIGL
+627 ESEKSAFIGL

-652 GDVIKADEKLTLS
+652 GDVIKADAKLTLS

-708 KTKELNEQYAKEGAT
+708 RTKELNVQYAKEEAD
-723 EIKNAITK
+723 EIRNIITK
-731 EEAIIKAL
+731 EEAIVRAL
-739 ESFDNPK
+739 ENADSPK
-746 SPVNIAAADMLINS
+746 SPINMAAANMLLNS
-760 RSSIFKGLLKGLD
+760 RGTIFKGLLKGLD
-773 EEERDN
+773 EEEKDV
-779 FDKEISELAESF
+779 FDKEISELADSF
-791 DDEESAK
+791 DDEDSVK
-798 NAISSFTKKTE
+798 NAINSFTEKTQ
-809 EIIKNKLQIADKYI
+809 EIIKNKAQIADKYI

-883 GKVSAEFDLR
+883 GKVSAEFELR

-960 LYSVAKAIIKS
+960 LYSVAKAIIKA

>member
-9 SKENTDGMLEI
+9 SKENTEGILEI
-20 TGRLSDS
+20 GSRAGIDKAS
-27 NAAKYYGAN
+27 AG
-36 RNHKVSENLNISAAR
+36 RNHLNIHASR

-56 FAISKSE
+56 FLVTKSE
-63 PSAYSVEGLKSFDE
+63 PSTYSVEGLKSFDE

-102 ADDVAKMADDGFS
+102 ADDVAKMADEGFS
-115 PSEMTDKE
+115 PSEMTDSE
-123 IVTVLDK
+123 TVTVLDK

-137 SGVDIK
+137 SGVNID
-143 GFTDDLSKEQIEQI
+143 GFTDDLSKEEIEQI
-157 AGSSAYANAIEA
+157 AGSSAYASAIEA
-169 ALKETAIPAI
+169 ALKEAVLPAT
-179 KENVTEITEALNM
+179 KDNVTEITEALNV
-192 SEALTTP
+192 SDTLEQP

-207 INNDLE
+207 INNCPE

-225 SNSDSSANRAQYYMD
+225 SSADTSANRASYYMD
-240 DTGYVGKNPTD
+240 ETGYVGKNPTD
-251 SDIES
+251 ADIES

-261 EKSIS
+261 EKIIS
-266 DAGLDVNEQT
+266 DAGLSVNEQT
-276 IYEAKWL
+276 INEAKWL

-293 NLEKLEDINNVSFPV
+293 NLTNLENLESVSFPL
-308 DNETVAMS
+308 DTETVALS
-316 AASALIEGKNA
+316 AASALAEGKNA
-327 KEGILNDPES
+327 KDGLLSDPES
-337 IYQKAAKFV
+337 IHIKAAKFV
-346 DSLEI
+346 ESL
-351 NDIAKRRIL
+351 NFDDVAKRRIL

-366 LTVEASVS
+366 LTLEASVS
-374 LLKKGIELD
+374 LLKKGINLD
-383 TSNLEKLVDELK
+383 TKDLEKLVDDLK
-395 EAEKECYAPF
+395 QAEKESYAPF
-405 LMDKDINEIG
+405 LMDND

-428 KLDLFKQTVIA
+428 KLDIFKQTVIA
-439 VEQIKTAPLS
+439 IEHVKTAPLS
-449 VVGDIAFAEKTPTLN
+449 VVSDVAFSEKTPTLN
-464 EAKELSVNRTK
+464 EVAELSNK
-475 EYESASLSVS
+475 AKS
-485 NDTGYSAEFKKAE
+485 EFSKAE
-498 HSYET
+498 RSYET

-549 MEINEANIE
+549 MEITEANIE
-558 KAVKAEVAIENVITH
+558 KAVKAEVAVENVITH

-594 YELSDTLSNED
+594 YELSNELLSED
-605 EDTANIK
+605 EDTGNTK

-627 ESEKVAFIGL
+627 ESEKSAFIGL

-652 GDVIKADEKLTLS
+652 GDVIKADEKLTFS

-708 KTKELNEQYAKEGAT
+708 KTKELNKQYAKEEAD
-723 EIKNAITK
+723 EIRNIITK
-731 EEAIIKAL
+731 EEDIVRAL
-739 ESFDNPK
+739 ENADSPK
-746 SPVNIAAADMLINS
+746 SPINMAAANMLLNS
-760 RSSIFKGLLKGLD
+760 RGTIFKGLLKGLD
-773 EEERDN
+773 EEEKDV
-779 FDKEISELAESF
+779 FDKEISELADSF
-791 DDEESAK
+791 DDEDNVK
-798 NAISSFTKKTE
+798 NAINSFTEKTQ
-809 EIIKNKLQIADKYI
+809 EIIKNKAQIADKYI

-960 LYSVAKAIIKS
+960 LYSVAKAIIKA

>member
-9 SKENTDGMLEI
+9 SKENTEGMLEI
-20 TGRLSDS
+20 GGRAGIDKAS
-27 NAAKYYGAN
+27 AG
-36 RNHKVSENLNISAAR
+36 RNHLNIHASR

-56 FAISKSE
+56 FLVTKSE
-63 PSAYSVEGLKSFDE
+63 PSTYSVEGLKSFDE

-102 ADDVAKMADDGFS
+102 ADDVAKMADEGFS
-115 PSEMTDKE
+115 PSEMTDSE
-123 IVTVLDK
+123 TVTVLDK

-137 SGVDIK
+137 SGVNID

-169 ALKETAIPAI
+169 ALKETALPAT
-179 KENVTEITEALNM
+179 KDNVTEITEALNV
-192 SEALTTP
+192 SDTLEQP

-207 INNDLE
+207 INNCPE

-225 SNSDSSANRAQYYMD
+225 SSADTSTNRASYYMD
-240 DTGYVGKNPTD
+240 ETGYVGKNPTD
-251 SDIES
+251 ADIES

-261 EKSIS
+261 EKIIS
-266 DAGLDVNEQT
+266 DAGLSVSEQT
-276 IYEAKWL
+276 INEAKWL

-293 NLEKLEDINNVSFPV
+293 NLTNLENLESVSFPL
-308 DNETVAMS
+308 DTETVALS
-316 AASALIEGKNA
+316 AASALAEGKNA
-327 KEGILNDPES
+327 KDGLLSDPES
-337 IYQKAAKFV
+337 IHIKAAKFV
-346 DSLEI
+346 ESL
-351 NDIAKRRIL
+351 NFDDVAKRRIL

-366 LTVEASVS
+366 LTLEASVS
-374 LLKKGIELD
+374 LLKKGINLD
-383 TSNLEKLVDELK
+383 TKDLEKLVDDLK
-395 EAEKECYAPF
+395 QAEKESYAPF
-405 LMDKDINEIG
+405 LMDND

-428 KLDLFKQTVIA
+428 KLDVFKQTVIA
-439 VEQIKTAPLS
+439 IEHVKTAPLS
-449 VVGDIAFAEKTPTLN
+449 VVGDVAFSEKTPTLN
-464 EAKELSVNRTK
+464 EVAELSNK
-475 EYESASLSVS
+475 AKS
-485 NDTGYSAEFKKAE
+485 EFSKAE
-498 HSYET
+498 RSYET
-503 MMTMPRYDM
+503 MMTTPRYDM

-549 MEINEANIE
+549 MEITEANIE
-558 KAVKAEVAIENVITH
+558 KAVKAEVAVENVITH

-594 YELSDTLSNED
+594 YELSNELLSED
-605 EDTANIK
+605 EDTGNTK

-627 ESEKVAFIGL
+627 ESEKTAFIGL

-708 KTKELNEQYAKEGAT
+708 KTKELNKQYAKEEAD
-723 EIKNAITK
+723 EIRNIITK
-731 EEAIIKAL
+731 EEAIVRAL
-739 ESFDNPK
+739 ENADSPK
-746 SPVNIAAADMLINS
+746 SPINMAAANMLLNS
-760 RSSIFKGLLKGLD
+760 RGTIFKGLLKGLD
-773 EEERDN
+773 EEEKDV
-779 FDKEISELAESF
+779 FDKEISELADSF
-791 DDEESAK
+791 DDEDSVK
-798 NAISSFTKKTE
+798 NAINSFTEKTQ
-809 EIIKNKLQIADKYI
+809 EIIKNKAQIADKYI

-883 GKVSAEFDLR
+883 GKVSAEFELR

-960 LYSVAKAIIKS
+960 LYSVAKAIIKA

>member
-9 SKENTDGMLEI
+9 SKENTEGILEI
-20 TGRLSDS
+20 GSRAGIDKAS
-27 NAAKYYGAN
+27 AG
-36 RNHKVSENLNISAAR
+36 RNHLNIHASR

-56 FAISKSE
+56 FLVTKSE
-63 PSAYSVEGLKSFDE
+63 PSTYSVEGLKSFDE

-102 ADDVAKMADDGFS
+102 ADDVAKMSDDGFS
-115 PSEMTDKE
+115 PSEMTDSE
-123 IVTVLDK
+123 TVTVLDK

-137 SGVDIK
+137 SGVNID

-169 ALKETAIPAI
+169 ALKETALPATL
-179 KENVTEITEALNM
+179 ENVTEISEALNV
-192 SEALTTP
+192 SGELTIP

-207 INNDLE
+207 INNCPE

-225 SNSDSSANRAQYYMD
+225 SSADTSANRASYYMD
-240 DTGYVGKNPTD
+240 ETGYVGKNPTD
-251 SDIES
+251 ADIES

-261 EKSIS
+261 EKIIS
-266 DAGLDVNEQT
+266 DAGLSVNEQT
-276 IYEAKWL
+276 INEAKWL

-293 NLEKLEDINNVSFPV
+293 NLTNLENLESVSFPL
-308 DNETVAMS
+308 DTETVALS
-316 AASALIEGKNA
+316 AASALAEGKNA
-327 KEGILNDPES
+327 KDGLLSDPES
-337 IYQKAAKFV
+337 IHIKAAKFV
-346 DSLEI
+346 ESL
-351 NDIAKRRIL
+351 NFDDVAKRRIL

-366 LTVEASVS
+366 LTLEASVS
-374 LLKKGIELD
+374 LLKKGINLD
-383 TSNLEKLVDELK
+383 TKDLEKLVDDLK
-395 EAEKECYAPF
+395 QAEKESYAPF
-405 LMDKDINEIG
+405 LMDND

-428 KLDLFKQTVIA
+428 KLDVFKQTVIA
-439 VEQIKTAPLS
+439 IEHVKTAPLS
-449 VVGDIAFAEKTPTLN
+449 VVGDVAFSEKTPTLN
-464 EAKELSVNRTK
+464 EVAELSNK
-475 EYESASLSVS
+475 AKS
-485 NDTGYSAEFKKAE
+485 EFSKAE
-498 HSYET
+498 RSYET

-549 MEINEANIE
+549 MEITEANIE
-558 KAVKAEVAIENVITH
+558 KAVKAEVAVENVITH

-594 YELSDTLSNED
+594 YELSNELLSED
-605 EDTANIK
+605 EDTGNTK

-627 ESEKVAFIGL
+627 ESEKSAFIGL

-652 GDVIKADEKLTLS
+652 GDVIKADERLTLS

-708 KTKELNEQYAKEGAT
+708 KTKELNKQYAKEEAD
-723 EIKNAITK
+723 EIRNIITK
-731 EEAIIKAL
+731 EEAIVRAL
-739 ESFDNPK
+739 ENADSPK
-746 SPVNIAAADMLINS
+746 SPINMAAANMLLNS
-760 RSSIFKGLLKGLD
+760 RGTIFKGLLKGLD
-773 EEERDN
+773 EEEKDV
-779 FDKEISELAESF
+779 FDKEISELADSF
-791 DDEESAK
+791 DDEDSVK
-798 NAISSFTKKTE
+798 NAINSFTEKTQ
-809 EIIKNKLQIADKYI
+809 EIIKNKAQIADKYI

-960 LYSVAKAIIKS
+960 LYSVAKAIIKA

>member
-9 SKENTDGMLEI
+9 SKENTEGMLEI
-20 TGRLSDS
+20 GGRAGIDKTS
-27 NAAKYYGAN
+27 AG
-36 RNHKVSENLNISAAR
+36 RNHLNIHASR

-56 FAISKSE
+56 FLVTKSE
-63 PSAYSVEGLKSFDE
+63 PSTYSVEGLKSFDE

-115 PSEMTDKE
+115 PSEMTDFE
-123 IVTVLDK
+123 TVTVLDK
-130 IKATLVK
+130 IKATLIK
-137 SGVDIK
+137 SGVNID

-169 ALKETAIPAI
+169 ALKETALPATL
-179 KENVTEITEALNM
+179 ENVTEISEALNV
-192 SEALTTP
+192 SKELTIP

-207 INNDLE
+207 INNCPE

-225 SNSDSSANRAQYYMD
+225 SSADTSANRASYYMD
-240 DTGYVGKNPTD
+240 ETGYVGKNPTD
-251 SDIES
+251 ADIES

-261 EKSIS
+261 EKIIS
-266 DAGLDVNEQT
+266 DAGLSVNEQT
-276 IYEAKWL
+276 INEAKWL

-293 NLEKLEDINNVSFPV
+293 NLTNLENLESVSFPL
-308 DNETVAMS
+308 DTETVALS
-316 AASALIEGKNA
+316 AASALAEGKNA
-327 KEGILNDPES
+327 KDGLLSDPES
-337 IYQKAAKFV
+337 IHIKAAKFV
-346 DSLEI
+346 ESL
-351 NDIAKRRIL
+351 NFDDVAKRRIL

-366 LTVEASVS
+366 LTLEASVS
-374 LLKKGIELD
+374 LLKKGINLD
-383 TSNLEKLVDELK
+383 TKDLEKLVDDLK
-395 EAEKECYAPF
+395 QAEKESYAPF
-405 LMDKDINEIG
+405 LMDND
-415 EVDIKKYDDELTL
+415 EVDIKKYDDDLTL
-428 KLDLFKQTVIA
+428 KLDKFKQTVIA
-439 VEQIKTAPLS
+439 IEHVKTAPLS
-449 VVGDIAFAEKTPTLN
+449 VVGDVAFSEKTPTLN
-464 EAKELSVNRTK
+464 EVAELSNK
-475 EYESASLSVS
+475 AKS
-485 NDTGYSAEFKKAE
+485 EFSKAE
-498 HSYET
+498 RSYET

-549 MEINEANIE
+549 MEITEANIE
-558 KAVKAEVAIENVITH
+558 KAVKAEVAVENVITH

-594 YELSDTLSNED
+594 YELSNELLNED
-605 EDTANIK
+605 EDTGNTK

-627 ESEKVAFIGL
+627 ESEKSAFIGL

-652 GDVIKADEKLTLS
+652 GDVIKADEKLTFS

-688 ALEKLITHGESITDQ
+688 TLEKLITHGESITDQ

-708 KTKELNEQYAKEGAT
+708 KTKELNKQYAKEEAD
-723 EIKNAITK
+723 EIRNIITK
-731 EEAIIKAL
+731 EEAIVRAL
-739 ESFDNPK
+739 ENADSPK
-746 SPVNIAAADMLINS
+746 SPINMAAANMLLNS
-760 RSSIFKGLLKGLD
+760 RGTIFKGLLKGLD
-773 EEERDN
+773 EEEKDV
-779 FDKEISELAESF
+779 FDKEISELADNF
-791 DDEESAK
+791 DDKDSVK
-798 NAISSFTKKTE
+798 NAINSFTEKTQ
-809 EIIKNKLQIADKYI
+809 EIIKNKAQIADKYI

-883 GKVSAEFDLR
+883 GRVSAEFDLR

-960 LYSVAKAIIKS
+960 LYSVAKAIIKA

>member
-9 SKENTDGMLEI
+9 SKENTEGILEI
-20 TGRLSDS
+20 GSRAGIDKTSAG
-27 NAAKYYGAN
+27 
-36 RNHKVSENLNISAAR
+36 RNHLNIHASR
-51 IDQNA
+51 IEQNA
-56 FAISKSE
+56 FLVTKSE
-63 PSAYSVEGLKSFDE
+63 PSTYSVEGLKSFDE
-77 IKAKASM
+77 IKAKALM

-89 ENNAFAVMATSMS
+89 DNNAFAVMATSMS
-102 ADDVAKMADDGFS
+102 ADDVAKMADEGFS
-115 PSEMTDKE
+115 PSEMTDFE
-123 IVTVLDK
+123 TVTVLDK

-137 SGVDIK
+137 SGVNID
-143 GFTDDLSKEQIEQI
+143 GFTDDLSKEEIEQI
-157 AGSSAYANAIEA
+157 AGSSAYASAIEA
-169 ALKETAIPAI
+169 ALKEAALPAT
-179 KENVTEITEALNM
+179 KDNVTEITEALNV
-192 SEALTTP
+192 SDTLEQP

-207 INNDLE
+207 INNCPE

-225 SNSDSSANRAQYYMD
+225 SSADTSTNRASYYMD
-240 DTGYVGKNPTD
+240 ETGYVGKNPTD
-251 SDIES
+251 ADIES

-261 EKSIS
+261 EKIIS
-266 DAGLDVNEQT
+266 DAGLSVNEQT
-276 IYEAKWL
+276 INEAKWL

-293 NLEKLEDINNVSFPV
+293 NLTNLENLESVSFPL
-308 DNETVAMS
+308 DTETVALS
-316 AASALIEGKNA
+316 AASALAEGKNA
-327 KEGILNDPES
+327 KDGLLSDPES
-337 IYQKAAKFV
+337 IHIKAAKFV
-346 DSLEI
+346 ESL
-351 NDIAKRRIL
+351 NFDDVAKRRIL

-366 LTVEASVS
+366 LTLEASVS
-374 LLKKGIELD
+374 LLKKGINLD
-383 TSNLEKLVDELK
+383 TKDLEKLVDDLK
-395 EAEKECYAPF
+395 QAEKECYAPF
-405 LMDKDINEIG
+405 LMEND

-439 VEQIKTAPLS
+439 IEHVKTAPLS
-449 VVGDIAFAEKTPTLN
+449 VVGDVAFSEKTPTLN
-464 EAKELSVNRTK
+464 EVAELSDK
-475 EYESASLSVS
+475 AKS
-485 NDTGYSAEFKKAE
+485 EFSKAE
-498 HSYET
+498 RSYET

-549 MEINEANIE
+549 MEITEANIE
-558 KAVKAEVAIENVITH
+558 KAVKAEVAVENVITH

-594 YELSDTLSNED
+594 YELSNELLSED
-605 EDTANIK
+605 EDTGNTK

-627 ESEKVAFIGL
+627 ESEKSAFIGL

-652 GDVIKADEKLTLS
+652 GDVIKADERLTLS

-688 ALEKLITHGESITDQ
+688 ALEKLITHGESITNQ

-708 KTKELNEQYAKEGAT
+708 KTKELNKQYAKEEAN
-723 EIKNAITK
+723 EIRNIITK
-731 EEAIIKAL
+731 EEAIVRAL
-739 ESFDNPK
+739 ENADNPK
-746 SPVNIAAADMLINS
+746 SPINMAAANMLINS
-760 RSSIFKGLLKGLD
+760 RGTILKGLLKGLD
-773 EEERDN
+773 EEEKDV
-779 FDKEISELAESF
+779 FDKEISELADSF
-791 DDEESAK
+791 DDEDSVK
-798 NAISSFTKKTE
+798 NAINSFTEKTQ
-809 EIIKNKLQIADKYI
+809 EIIKNKAQIADKYI

-883 GKVSAEFDLR
+883 GKVSAEFELR

-960 LYSVAKAIIKS
+960 LYSVAKAIIKA

>member
-9 SKENTDGMLEI
+9 SKENTEGILEI
-20 TGRLSDS
+20 GSRAGIDKAS
-27 NAAKYYGAN
+27 AG
-36 RNHKVSENLNISAAR
+36 RNHLNIHASR

-56 FAISKSE
+56 FLVTKSE
-63 PSAYSVEGLKSFDE
+63 PSTYSVEGLKSFDE

-102 ADDVAKMADDGFS
+102 ADDVAKMADEGFS
-115 PSEMTDKE
+115 PSEMTDSE
-123 IVTVLDK
+123 TVTVLDK

-137 SGVDIK
+137 SGVNID

-169 ALKETAIPAI
+169 ALKETALPATI
-179 KENVTEITEALNM
+179 ENVTEISEALNV
-192 SEALTTP
+192 SGELTIP

-207 INNDLE
+207 INNCPE

-225 SNSDSSANRAQYYMD
+225 SSADTSANRASYYMD
-240 DTGYVGKNPTD
+240 ETGYVGKNPTD
-251 SDIES
+251 ADIES

-261 EKSIS
+261 EKIIS
-266 DAGLDVNEQT
+266 DAGLSVNEQT
-276 IYEAKWL
+276 INEAKWL

-293 NLEKLEDINNVSFPV
+293 NLTNLENLESVSFPL
-308 DNETVAMS
+308 DTETVALS
-316 AASALIEGKNA
+316 AASALAEGKNA
-327 KEGILNDPES
+327 KDGLLSDPES
-337 IYQKAAKFV
+337 IHIKAAKFV
-346 DSLEI
+346 ESL
-351 NDIAKRRIL
+351 NFDDVAKRRIL

-366 LTVEASVS
+366 LTLEASVS
-374 LLKKGIELD
+374 LLKKGINLD
-383 TSNLEKLVDELK
+383 TKDLEKLVDDLK
-395 EAEKECYAPF
+395 QAEKESYAPF
-405 LMDKDINEIG
+405 LMDND

-428 KLDLFKQTVIA
+428 KLDVFKQTVIA
-439 VEQIKTAPLS
+439 IEHVKTAPLS
-449 VVGDIAFAEKTPTLN
+449 VVGDVAFSEKTPTLN
-464 EAKELSVNRTK
+464 EVAELSNK
-475 EYESASLSVS
+475 AKS
-485 NDTGYSAEFKKAE
+485 EFSKAE
-498 HSYET
+498 RSYET

-549 MEINEANIE
+549 MEITEANIE
-558 KAVKAEVAIENVITH
+558 KAVKAEVAVENVITH

-594 YELSDTLSNED
+594 YELSNELLSED
-605 EDTANIK
+605 EDTGNTK

-627 ESEKVAFIGL
+627 ESEKSAFIGL

-652 GDVIKADEKLTLS
+652 GDVIKADAKLTLS

-708 KTKELNEQYAKEGAT
+708 RTKELNVQYAKEEAD
-723 EIKNAITK
+723 EIRNIITK
-731 EEAIIKAL
+731 EEAIVRAL
-739 ESFDNPK
+739 ENADSPK
-746 SPVNIAAADMLINS
+746 SPINMAAANMLLNS
-760 RSSIFKGLLKGLD
+760 RGTIFKGLLKGLD
-773 EEERDN
+773 EEEKDV
-779 FDKEISELAESF
+779 FDKEISELADSF
-791 DDEESAK
+791 DDEDSVK
-798 NAISSFTKKTE
+798 NAINSFTEKTQ
-809 EIIKNKLQIADKYI
+809 EIIKNKAQIADKYI

-883 GKVSAEFDLR
+883 GKVSAEFELR

-960 LYSVAKAIIKS
+960 LYSVAKAIIKA

>member
-9 SKENTDGMLEI
+9 SKENTEGIFEI
-20 TGRLSDS
+20 GGRAGIDKTS
-27 NAAKYYGAN
+27 AG
-36 RNHKVSENLNISAAR
+36 RNHLNIHASR

-56 FAISKSE
+56 FLVTKSE
-63 PSAYSVEGLKSFDE
+63 PSTYSVEGLKSFDE

-89 ENNAFAVMATSMS
+89 DNNAFAVMATSMS
-102 ADDVAKMADDGFS
+102 ADDVAKMADEGFS
-115 PSEMTDKE
+115 PSEMTDFE
-123 IVTVLDK
+123 TVTVLDK

-137 SGVDIK
+137 SGVNID

-169 ALKETAIPAI
+169 ALKETALPATI
-179 KENVTEITEALNM
+179 ENVTEISEALNV
-192 SEALTTP
+192 SGELTIP

-207 INNDLE
+207 INNCPE

-225 SNSDSSANRAQYYMD
+225 SSADTSANRASYYMD
-240 DTGYVGKNPTD
+240 ETGYVGKNPTD
-251 SDIES
+251 ADIES

-261 EKSIS
+261 EKIIS
-266 DAGLDVNEQT
+266 DAGLSVNEQT
-276 IYEAKWL
+276 INEAKWL

-293 NLEKLEDINNVSFPV
+293 NLTNLENLESVSFPL
-308 DNETVAMS
+308 DTETVALS
-316 AASALIEGKNA
+316 AASALAEGKNA
-327 KEGILNDPES
+327 KDGLLSDPES
-337 IYQKAAKFV
+337 IHIKAAKFV
-346 DSLEI
+346 ESL
-351 NDIAKRRIL
+351 NFDDVAKRRIL

-366 LTVEASVS
+366 LTLEASVS
-374 LLKKGIELD
+374 LLKKGINLD
-383 TSNLEKLVDELK
+383 TKDLEKLVDDLK
-395 EAEKECYAPF
+395 QAEKESYAPF
-405 LMDKDINEIG
+405 LMDNDEA
-415 EVDIKKYDDELTL
+415 DIKKYDDDLTL
-428 KLDLFKQTVIA
+428 KLDVFKQTVIA
-439 VEQIKTAPLS
+439 IEHVKTAPLS
-449 VVGDIAFAEKTPTLN
+449 VVGDVAFSEKTPTLN
-464 EAKELSVNRTK
+464 EVAELSDK
-475 EYESASLSVS
+475 AKS
-485 NDTGYSAEFKKAE
+485 EFSKAE
-498 HSYET
+498 RSYET

-512 GDSIKKAFRNVDD
+512 GDSIKKAFRNIDD

-549 MEINEANIE
+549 MEITEANIE
-558 KAVKAEVAIENVITH
+558 KAVKAEVAVENVITH

-594 YELSDTLSNED
+594 YELSNELLSED
-605 EDTANIK
+605 EDTGNTK

-627 ESEKVAFIGL
+627 ESEKSAFIGL

-652 GDVIKADEKLTLS
+652 GDVIKADAKLTLS

-708 KTKELNEQYAKEGAT
+708 RTKELNVQYAKEEAD
-723 EIKNAITK
+723 EIRNIITK
-731 EEAIIKAL
+731 EEAILRAL
-739 ESFDNPK
+739 ENADSPK
-746 SPVNIAAADMLINS
+746 SPINMAAANMLLNS
-760 RSSIFKGLLKGLD
+760 RGTIFKGLLKGLD
-773 EEERDN
+773 EEEKDV
-779 FDKEISELAESF
+779 FDKEISELADSF
-791 DDEESAK
+791 DDEDSVK
-798 NAISSFTKKTE
+798 NAINSFTEKTQ
-809 EIIKNKLQIADKYI
+809 EIIKNKAQIADKYI

-883 GKVSAEFDLR
+883 GKVSAEFELR

-960 LYSVAKAIIKS
+960 LYSVAKAIIKA

>member
-9 SKENTDGMLEI
+9 SKENTEGILEI
-20 TGRLSDS
+20 GSRAGIDKTSAG
-27 NAAKYYGAN
+27 
-36 RNHKVSENLNISAAR
+36 RNHLNIHASR

-56 FAISKSE
+56 FLVTKSE
-63 PSAYSVEGLKSFDE
+63 PSTYSVEGLKSFDE

-102 ADDVAKMADDGFS
+102 ADDVAKMADEGFS
-115 PSEMTDKE
+115 PSEMTDSE
-123 IVTVLDK
+123 TVTVLDK

-137 SGVDIK
+137 SGVNID
-143 GFTDDLSKEQIEQI
+143 GFTDDLSKEEIEQI
-157 AGSSAYANAIEA
+157 AGSSAYASAIEA
-169 ALKETAIPAI
+169 ALKEAALPAT
-179 KENVTEITEALNM
+179 KDNVTEITEALNV
-192 SEALTTP
+192 SDTLEHP

-207 INNDLE
+207 INNCPE

-225 SNSDSSANRAQYYMD
+225 SSADTSANRASYYMD
-240 DTGYVGKNPTD
+240 ETGYVGKNPTD
-251 SDIES
+251 ADIES

-261 EKSIS
+261 EKIIS
-266 DAGLDVNEQT
+266 DAGLSVNEQT
-276 IYEAKWL
+276 INEAKWL

-293 NLEKLEDINNVSFPV
+293 NLTNLENLESVSFPL
-308 DNETVAMS
+308 DTETVALS
-316 AASALIEGKNA
+316 AASALAEGKNA
-327 KEGILNDPES
+327 KDGLLSDPES
-337 IYQKAAKFV
+337 IHIKAAKFV
-346 DSLEI
+346 ESL
-351 NDIAKRRIL
+351 NFDDVAKRRIL

-366 LTVEASVS
+366 LTLEASVS
-374 LLKKGIELD
+374 LLKKGINLD
-383 TSNLEKLVDELK
+383 TKDLEKLVDDLK
-395 EAEKECYAPF
+395 QAEKESYAPF
-405 LMDKDINEIG
+405 LMDND
-415 EVDIKKYDDELTL
+415 EVDIKKYDDDLTL
-428 KLDLFKQTVIA
+428 KLDVFKQTVIA
-439 VEQIKTAPLS
+439 IEHVKTAPLS
-449 VVGDIAFAEKTPTLN
+449 VVGDVAFSEKTPTLN
-464 EAKELSVNRTK
+464 EVAELSDK
-475 EYESASLSVS
+475 AKS
-485 NDTGYSAEFKKAE
+485 EFSKAE
-498 HSYET
+498 RSYET

-549 MEINEANIE
+549 MEITEANIE
-558 KAVKAEVAIENVITH
+558 KAVKAEVAVENVITH

-594 YELSDTLSNED
+594 YELSNELLSED
-605 EDTANIK
+605 EDTGNTK

-627 ESEKVAFIGL
+627 ESEKSAFIGL

-652 GDVIKADEKLTLS
+652 GDVIKADERLTLS

-688 ALEKLITHGESITDQ
+688 ALEKLITHGESITNQ

-708 KTKELNEQYAKEGAT
+708 KTKELNKQYAKEEAN
-723 EIKNAITK
+723 EIRNIITK
-731 EEAIIKAL
+731 EEAIVRAL
-739 ESFDNPK
+739 ENADSPK
-746 SPVNIAAADMLINS
+746 SPINMAAANMLLNS
-760 RSSIFKGLLKGLD
+760 RGTIFKGLLKGLD
-773 EEERDN
+773 EEEKDV
-779 FDKEISELAESF
+779 FDKEISELADSF
-791 DDEESAK
+791 DDEDSVK
-798 NAISSFTKKTE
+798 NAINSFTEKTQ
-809 EIIKNKLQIADKYI
+809 EIIKNKAQIADKYI

-883 GKVSAEFDLR
+883 GKVSAEFELR

-960 LYSVAKAIIKS
+960 LYSVAKAIIKA

>member
-9 SKENTDGMLEI
+9 SKENTEGILEI
-20 TGRLSDS
+20 GGRAGIDKAS
-27 NAAKYYGAN
+27 AG
-36 RNHKVSENLNISAAR
+36 RNHLNIHASR

-56 FAISKSE
+56 FLVTKSE
-63 PSAYSVEGLKSFDE
+63 PSTYSVEGLKSFDE

-102 ADDVAKMADDGFS
+102 ADDVAKMADEGFS
-115 PSEMTDKE
+115 PSEMTDSE
-123 IVTVLDK
+123 TVTVLDK

-137 SGVDIK
+137 SGVNID

-169 ALKETAIPAI
+169 ALKETALPATI
-179 KENVTEITEALNM
+179 ENVTEISEALNV
-192 SEALTTP
+192 SGELTIP

-207 INNDLE
+207 INNCPE

-225 SNSDSSANRAQYYMD
+225 SSADTSANRASYYMD
-240 DTGYVGKNPTD
+240 ETGYVGKNPTD
-251 SDIES
+251 ADIES

-261 EKSIS
+261 EKIIS
-266 DAGLDVNEQT
+266 DAGLSVNEQT
-276 IYEAKWL
+276 INEAKWL

-293 NLEKLEDINNVSFPV
+293 NLTNLENLESVSFPL
-308 DNETVAMS
+308 DTETVALS
-316 AASALIEGKNA
+316 AASALAEGKNA
-327 KEGILNDPES
+327 KDGLLSDPES
-337 IYQKAAKFV
+337 IHIKAAKFV
-346 DSLEI
+346 ESL
-351 NDIAKRRIL
+351 NFDDVAKRRIL

-366 LTVEASVS
+366 LTLEASVS
-374 LLKKGIELD
+374 LLKKGINLD
-383 TSNLEKLVDELK
+383 TKDLEKLVDDLK
-395 EAEKECYAPF
+395 QAEKESYAPF
-405 LMDKDINEIG
+405 LMDND

-428 KLDLFKQTVIA
+428 KLDVFKQTVIA
-439 VEQIKTAPLS
+439 IEHVKTAPLS
-449 VVGDIAFAEKTPTLN
+449 VVGDVAFSEKTPTLN
-464 EAKELSVNRTK
+464 EVAELSNK
-475 EYESASLSVS
+475 AKS
-485 NDTGYSAEFKKAE
+485 EFSKAE
-498 HSYET
+498 RSYET

-549 MEINEANIE
+549 MEITEANIE
-558 KAVKAEVAIENVITH
+558 KAVKAEVAVENVITH

-594 YELSDTLSNED
+594 YELSNELLSED
-605 EDTANIK
+605 EDTGNTK

-627 ESEKVAFIGL
+627 ESEKSAFIGL

-652 GDVIKADEKLTLS
+652 GDVIKADEKLTLL

-708 KTKELNEQYAKEGAT
+708 KTKELNKQYAKEEAD
-723 EIKNAITK
+723 EIRNIITK
-731 EEAIIKAL
+731 EEAIVRAL
-739 ESFDNPK
+739 ENADSPK
-746 SPVNIAAADMLINS
+746 SPINMAAANMLLNS
-760 RSSIFKGLLKGLD
+760 RGTIFKGLLKGLD
-773 EEERDN
+773 EEEKDV
-779 FDKEISELAESF
+779 FDKEISELADSF
-791 DDEESAK
+791 DDEDSVK
-798 NAISSFTKKTE
+798 NAINSFTEKTQ
-809 EIIKNKLQIADKYI
+809 EIIKNKAQIADKYI

-951 DVSTPATKQ
+951 DMSTPATKQ
-960 LYSVAKAIIKS
+960 LYSVAKAIIKA

>member
-9 SKENTDGMLEI
+9 SQENMEGMLEI
-20 TGRLSDS
+20 GSRAGIDKTSAG
-27 NAAKYYGAN
+27 
-36 RNHKVSENLNISAAR
+36 RNHLNIHASR

-56 FAISKSE
+56 FLVTKSE
-63 PSAYSVEGLKSFDE
+63 PSTYSVEGLKSFDE

-89 ENNAFAVMATSMS
+89 DNNAFAVMATSMS
-102 ADDVAKMADDGFS
+102 ADDVAKMSYDGFS
-115 PSEMTDKE
+115 PLEMTDKE
-123 IVTVLDK
+123 TVTVLDK

-169 ALKETAIPAI
+169 ALKETGLPATI
-179 KENVTEITEALNM
+179 ENVTEISEALNV
-192 SEALTTP
+192 SGELTIP

-207 INNDLE
+207 INNCPE

-225 SNSDSSANRAQYYMD
+225 SSADTTANRASYYMD
-240 DTGYVGKNPTD
+240 ETGYVGKNPTD
-251 SDIES
+251 ADIES

-261 EKSIS
+261 EKIIS
-266 DAGLDVNEQT
+266 DAGLSVNEQT
-276 IYEAKWL
+276 INEAKWL

-293 NLEKLEDINNVSFPV
+293 NLTNLENLESVSFPL
-308 DNETVAMS
+308 DTETVALS
-316 AASALIEGKNA
+316 AASALAEGKNA
-327 KEGILNDPES
+327 KDGLLSDPES
-337 IYQKAAKFV
+337 IHIKAAKFV
-346 DSLEI
+346 ESL
-351 NDIAKRRIL
+351 NFDDVAKRRIL

-366 LTVEASVS
+366 LTLEASVS
-374 LLKKGIELD
+374 LLKKGINLD
-383 TSNLEKLVDELK
+383 TKDLEKLVNDLK
-395 EAEKECYAPF
+395 QAEKESYAPF
-405 LMDKDINEIG
+405 LMENDEA
-415 EVDIKKYDDELTL
+415 DIKKYDDELTL
-428 KLDLFKQTVIA
+428 KLDVFKQTVIA
-439 VEQIKTAPLS
+439 IERVKTAPLS
-449 VVGDIAFAEKTPTLN
+449 VVGDVAFSEKTPTLN
-464 EAKELSVNRTK
+464 EVAELSNK
-475 EYESASLSVS
+475 AKS
-485 NDTGYSAEFKKAE
+485 EFSKAE
-498 HSYET
+498 RSYET
-503 MMTMPRYDM
+503 MMTKPRYDM

-549 MEINEANIE
+549 MEITEANIE
-558 KAVKAEVAIENVITH
+558 KAVKAEVAVENVITH

-588 PLDTDI
+588 PLDADI
-594 YELSDTLSNED
+594 YELSNELLSED
-605 EDTANIK
+605 EDTGNTK

-627 ESEKVAFIGL
+627 ESEKSAFIGL

-652 GDVIKADEKLTLS
+652 GDVIKADEKLTLL

-688 ALEKLITHGESITDQ
+688 TLEKLITHGESITDQ

-708 KTKELNEQYAKEGAT
+708 KTKELNKQYAKEEAD
-723 EIKNAITK
+723 EIRNIITK
-731 EEAIIKAL
+731 EETIVRAL
-739 ESFDNPK
+739 ENADSPK
-746 SPVNIAAADMLINS
+746 SPINMAAANMLLNS
-760 RSSIFKGLLKGLD
+760 RGTIFKGLLKGLD
-773 EEERDN
+773 EEEKDV
-779 FDKEISELAESF
+779 FDKEISELADSF
-791 DDEESAK
+791 DDEDSAQ
-798 NAISSFTKKTE
+798 NAINSFTEKTQ
-809 EIIKNKLQIADKYI
+809 EIIKNKAQIADKYI

-883 GKVSAEFDLR
+883 GKVSAEFELR

-960 LYSVAKAIIKS
+960 LYSVAKAIIKA

>member
-9 SKENTDGMLEI
+9 SKENTEGILEI
-20 TGRLSDS
+20 GSRSGIDKAS
-27 NAAKYYGAN
+27 AG
-36 RNHKVSENLNISAAR
+36 RNHLNIHASR

-56 FAISKSE
+56 FLVTKSE
-63 PSAYSVEGLKSFDE
+63 PSTYSVEGLKSFDE

-102 ADDVAKMADDGFS
+102 ADDVAKMSDEGFS
-115 PSEMTDKE
+115 PSEMTDSE
-123 IVTVLDK
+123 TVTVLDK

-137 SGVDIK
+137 SGVNID

-169 ALKETAIPAI
+169 ALKETALPATL
-179 KENVTEITEALNM
+179 ENVTEISEALNV
-192 SEALTTP
+192 SGELTIP

-207 INNDLE
+207 INNCPE

-225 SNSDSSANRAQYYMD
+225 SSADTSANRASYYMD
-240 DTGYVGKNPTD
+240 ETGYVGKNPTD
-251 SDIES
+251 ADIES

-261 EKSIS
+261 EKIIS
-266 DAGLDVNEQT
+266 DAGLSVNEQT
-276 IYEAKWL
+276 INEAKWL

-293 NLEKLEDINNVSFPV
+293 NLINLENLESVSFPL
-308 DNETVAMS
+308 DTENVALS
-316 AASALIEGKNA
+316 AASALAEGKNA
-327 KEGILNDPES
+327 KDGLLSDPES
-337 IYQKAAKFV
+337 IHIKAAKFV
-346 DSLEI
+346 ESL
-351 NDIAKRRIL
+351 NFDDVAKRRIL

-366 LTVEASVS
+366 LTLEASVS
-374 LLKKGIELD
+374 LLKKGINLD
-383 TSNLEKLVDELK
+383 TKNLEKLVDDLK
-395 EAEKECYAPF
+395 QAEKESYAPF
-405 LMDKDINEIG
+405 LMDND
-415 EVDIKKYDDELTL
+415 EVDIKKYDDDLTL
-428 KLDLFKQTVIA
+428 KLDVFKQTVIA
-439 VEQIKTAPLS
+439 IEHVKTAPLS
-449 VVGDIAFAEKTPTLN
+449 VVGDVAFSEKTPTLN
-464 EAKELSVNRTK
+464 EVAELS
-475 EYESASLSVS
+475 
-485 NDTGYSAEFKKAE
+485 DKAE
-498 HSYET
+498 SEFSKAERSYET

-549 MEINEANIE
+549 MEITEANIE
-558 KAVKAEVAIENVITH
+558 KAVKAEVAVENVITH

-594 YELSDTLSNED
+594 YELSNELLSED
-605 EDTANIK
+605 EDTGNTK

-619 LEKSSEIT
+619 LEKLSEIT
-627 ESEKVAFIGL
+627 ESEKTAFIGL

-652 GDVIKADEKLTLS
+652 GDVIKADAKLTLS

-708 KTKELNEQYAKEGAT
+708 RTKELNVQYAKEEAD
-723 EIKNAITK
+723 EIRNIITK
-731 EEAIIKAL
+731 EEAIVRAL
-739 ESFDNPK
+739 ENADSPK
-746 SPVNIAAADMLINS
+746 SPINMAAANMLLNS
-760 RSSIFKGLLKGLD
+760 RGTIFKGLLKGLD
-773 EEERDN
+773 EEEKDV
-779 FDKEISELAESF
+779 FDKEISELADSF
-791 DDEESAK
+791 DDEDSVK
-798 NAISSFTKKTE
+798 NAINSFTEKTQ
-809 EIIKNKLQIADKYI
+809 EIIKNKAQIADKYI

-883 GKVSAEFDLR
+883 GRVSAEFDLR

-951 DVSTPATKQ
+951 DMSTPATKQ
-960 LYSVAKAIIKS
+960 LYSVAKAIIKA

>member
-9 SKENTDGMLEI
+9 SKENTEGILEI
-20 TGRLSDS
+20 GSRAGIDKAS
-27 NAAKYYGAN
+27 AG
-36 RNHKVSENLNISAAR
+36 RNHLNIHASR

-56 FAISKSE
+56 FLVTKSE
-63 PSAYSVEGLKSFDE
+63 PSTYSVEGLKSFDE

-89 ENNAFAVMATSMS
+89 DNNAFAVMATSMS
-102 ADDVAKMADDGFS
+102 ADDVAKMADEGFS
-115 PSEMTDKE
+115 PSEMTDSE
-123 IVTVLDK
+123 TVTVLDK

-137 SGVDIK
+137 SGVNID

-157 AGSSAYANAIEA
+157 AGSSAYASAIEA
-169 ALKETAIPAI
+169 ALKEAALPATI
-179 KENVTEITEALNM
+179 ENVTEISEALNV
-192 SEALTTP
+192 SGELTIP

-207 INNDLE
+207 INNCPE

-225 SNSDSSANRAQYYMD
+225 SSADTSANRASYYMD
-240 DTGYVGKNPTD
+240 ETGYVGKNPTD
-251 SDIES
+251 ADIES

-261 EKSIS
+261 EKIIS
-266 DAGLDVNEQT
+266 DAGLSVNEQT
-276 IYEAKWL
+276 INEAKWL

-293 NLEKLEDINNVSFPV
+293 NLTNLENLESVSFPL
-308 DNETVAMS
+308 DTETVALS
-316 AASALIEGKNA
+316 AASALAEGKNA
-327 KEGILNDPES
+327 KDGLLSDPES
-337 IYQKAAKFV
+337 IHIKAAKFV
-346 DSLEI
+346 ESL
-351 NDIAKRRIL
+351 NFDDVAKRRIL

-366 LTVEASVS
+366 LTLEASVS
-374 LLKKGIELD
+374 LLKKGINLD
-383 TSNLEKLVDELK
+383 TKDLEKLVDDLK
-395 EAEKECYAPF
+395 QAEKESYAPF
-405 LMDKDINEIG
+405 LMDND

-428 KLDLFKQTVIA
+428 KLDVFKQTVIA
-439 VEQIKTAPLS
+439 IEHVKTAPLS
-449 VVGDIAFAEKTPTLN
+449 VVGDVAFSEKTPTLN
-464 EAKELSVNRTK
+464 EVAELSNK
-475 EYESASLSVS
+475 AKS
-485 NDTGYSAEFKKAE
+485 EFSKAE
-498 HSYET
+498 RSYET

-549 MEINEANIE
+549 MEITEANIE
-558 KAVKAEVAIENVITH
+558 KAVKAEVAVENVITH

-594 YELSDTLSNED
+594 YELSNELLSED
-605 EDTANIK
+605 EDTGNTK

-627 ESEKVAFIGL
+627 ESEKTAFIGL

-652 GDVIKADEKLTLS
+652 GDVIKADAKLTLS

-708 KTKELNEQYAKEGAT
+708 KTKELNKQYAKEEAN
-723 EIKNAITK
+723 EIRNIITK
-731 EEAIIKAL
+731 EEAIVRAL
-739 ESFDNPK
+739 ENADSPK
-746 SPVNIAAADMLINS
+746 SPINMAAANMLLNS
-760 RSSIFKGLLKGLD
+760 RGTIFKGLLKGLD
-773 EEERDN
+773 EEEKDV
-779 FDKEISELAESF
+779 FDKEISELADSF
-791 DDEESAK
+791 DDEDSVK
-798 NAISSFTKKTE
+798 NAINSFTEKTQ
-809 EIIKNKLQIADKYI
+809 EIIKNKAQIADKYI

-951 DVSTPATKQ
+951 DMSTPATKQ
-960 LYSVAKAIIKS
+960 LYSVAKAIIKA

>member
-9 SKENTDGMLEI
+9 SKENTEGILEI
-20 TGRLSDS
+20 GSRAGIDKAS
-27 NAAKYYGAN
+27 AG
-36 RNHKVSENLNISAAR
+36 RNHLNIHASR
-51 IDQNA
+51 IEQNA
-56 FAISKSE
+56 FLVTKSE
-63 PSAYSVEGLKSFDE
+63 PSTYSVEGLKSFDE

-89 ENNAFAVMATSMS
+89 DNNAFAVMATSMS
-102 ADDVAKMADDGFS
+102 ADDVAKMADEGFS
-115 PSEMTDKE
+115 PSEMTDSE
-123 IVTVLDK
+123 TVTVLDK

-137 SGVDIK
+137 SGVNID

-157 AGSSAYANAIEA
+157 AGSSAYASAIEA
-169 ALKETAIPAI
+169 ALKEAALPAT
-179 KENVTEITEALNM
+179 KDNVTEITEALNV
-192 SEALTTP
+192 SDTLEQP

-207 INNDLE
+207 INNCPE

-225 SNSDSSANRAQYYMD
+225 SSADTSTNRASYYMD
-240 DTGYVGKNPTD
+240 ETGYVGKNPTD
-251 SDIES
+251 ADIES

-261 EKSIS
+261 EKIIS
-266 DAGLDVNEQT
+266 DAGLSVNEQT
-276 IYEAKWL
+276 INEAKWL

-293 NLEKLEDINNVSFPV
+293 NLTNLENLESVSFPL
-308 DNETVAMS
+308 DTETVALS
-316 AASALIEGKNA
+316 AASALAEGKNA
-327 KEGILNDPES
+327 KDGLLSDPES
-337 IYQKAAKFV
+337 IHIKAAKFV
-346 DSLEI
+346 ESL
-351 NDIAKRRIL
+351 NFDDVAKRRIL

-366 LTVEASVS
+366 LTLEASVS
-374 LLKKGIELD
+374 LLKKGINLD
-383 TSNLEKLVDELK
+383 TKDLEKLVDDLK
-395 EAEKECYAPF
+395 QAEKESYAPF
-405 LMDKDINEIG
+405 LMDND

-428 KLDLFKQTVIA
+428 KLDVFKQTVIA
-439 VEQIKTAPLS
+439 IEHVKTAPLS
-449 VVGDIAFAEKTPTLN
+449 VVGDVAFSEKTPTLN
-464 EAKELSVNRTK
+464 EVAELSDK
-475 EYESASLSVS
+475 AKS
-485 NDTGYSAEFKKAE
+485 EFSKAE
-498 HSYET
+498 RSYET

-525 ILEDLEIEATRL
+525 ILADLEIEATRL

-549 MEINEANIE
+549 MEITEANIE
-558 KAVKAEVAIENVITH
+558 KAVKAEVAVENVITH

-594 YELSDTLSNED
+594 YELSNELLSED
-605 EDTANIK
+605 EDTGNTK

-627 ESEKVAFIGL
+627 ESEKTAFIGL

-652 GDVIKADEKLTLS
+652 GDVIKADERLTLS

-708 KTKELNEQYAKEGAT
+708 KTKELNKQYAKEEAN
-723 EIKNAITK
+723 EIRNIITK
-731 EEAIIKAL
+731 EEAIVRAL
-739 ESFDNPK
+739 ENADSPK
-746 SPVNIAAADMLINS
+746 SPINMAAANMLLNS
-760 RSSIFKGLLKGLD
+760 RGTIFKGLLKGLD
-773 EEERDN
+773 EEEKDV
-779 FDKEISELAESF
+779 FDKEISELADSF
-791 DDEESAK
+791 DDEDSVK
-798 NAISSFTKKTE
+798 NAINSFTEKTQ
-809 EIIKNKLQIADKYI
+809 EIIKNKAQIADKYI

-883 GKVSAEFDLR
+883 GKVSAEFELR

-960 LYSVAKAIIKS
+960 LYSVAKAIIKA

>member
-9 SKENTDGMLEI
+9 SKENTEGILEI
-20 TGRLSDS
+20 GSRAGIDKTSAG
-27 NAAKYYGAN
+27 
-36 RNHKVSENLNISAAR
+36 RNHLNIHASR

-56 FAISKSE
+56 FLVTKSE
-63 PSAYSVEGLKSFDE
+63 PSTYSVEGLKSFDE

-102 ADDVAKMADDGFS
+102 ADDVAKMADEGFS
-115 PSEMTDKE
+115 PSEMTDSE
-123 IVTVLDK
+123 TVTVLDK

-137 SGVDIK
+137 SGVNID
-143 GFTDDLSKEQIEQI
+143 GFTDDLSKEEIEQI

-169 ALKETAIPAI
+169 ALKETALPATI
-179 KENVTEITEALNM
+179 ENVTEISEALNV
-192 SEALTTP
+192 SKELTIP

-207 INNDLE
+207 INNCPE

-225 SNSDSSANRAQYYMD
+225 SSADTSTNRASYYMD
-240 DTGYVGKNPTD
+240 ETGYVGKNPTD
-251 SDIES
+251 ADIES

-261 EKSIS
+261 EKIIS
-266 DAGLDVNEQT
+266 DAGLSVNEQT
-276 IYEAKWL
+276 INEAKWL

-293 NLEKLEDINNVSFPV
+293 NLTNLENLESVSFPL
-308 DNETVAMS
+308 DTETVALS
-316 AASALIEGKNA
+316 AASALAEGKNA
-327 KEGILNDPES
+327 KDGLLSDPES
-337 IYQKAAKFV
+337 VHIKAAKFV
-346 DSLEI
+346 ESL
-351 NDIAKRRIL
+351 NFDDVAKRRIL

-366 LTVEASVS
+366 LTLEASVS
-374 LLKKGIELD
+374 LLKKGINLD
-383 TSNLEKLVDELK
+383 TKDLEKLVDDLK
-395 EAEKECYAPF
+395 QAEKESYAPF
-405 LMDKDINEIG
+405 LMDND

-428 KLDLFKQTVIA
+428 KLDKFKQTVIA
-439 VEQIKTAPLS
+439 IEHVKTAPLS
-449 VVGDIAFAEKTPTLN
+449 VVGDVAFSEKTPTLN
-464 EAKELSVNRTK
+464 EVAELSNK
-475 EYESASLSVS
+475 AKS
-485 NDTGYSAEFKKAE
+485 EFSKAE
-498 HSYET
+498 RSYET

-549 MEINEANIE
+549 MEITEANIE
-558 KAVKAEVAIENVITH
+558 KAVKAEVAVENVITH

-594 YELSDTLSNED
+594 YELSNELTNED
-605 EDTANIK
+605 EDTGNIK

-627 ESEKVAFIGL
+627 ESEKSAFIGL

-652 GDVIKADEKLTLS
+652 GDVIKADEKLTFS

-688 ALEKLITHGESITDQ
+688 TLEKLITHGESITDQ

-708 KTKELNEQYAKEGAT
+708 KTKELNKQYAKEEAD
-723 EIKNAITK
+723 EIRNIITK
-731 EEAIIKAL
+731 EEAIVRAL
-739 ESFDNPK
+739 ENADSPK
-746 SPVNIAAADMLINS
+746 SPINMAAANMLLNS
-760 RSSIFKGLLKGLD
+760 RGTIFKGLLKGLD
-773 EEERDN
+773 EEEKDV
-779 FDKEISELAESF
+779 FDKEISELADSF
-791 DDEESAK
+791 DDEDSVK
-798 NAISSFTKKTE
+798 NAINSFTEKTQ
-809 EIIKNKLQIADKYI
+809 EIIKNKAQIADKYI

-841 ADSRTYEVPV
+841 ADSGTYEVPV

-883 GKVSAEFDLR
+883 GRVSAEFELR

-960 LYSVAKAIIKS
+960 LYSVAKAIIKA

>member
-9 SKENTDGMLEI
+9 SKENTEGILEI
-20 TGRLSDS
+20 GSRAGIDKAS
-27 NAAKYYGAN
+27 AG
-36 RNHKVSENLNISAAR
+36 RNHLNIHASR

-56 FAISKSE
+56 FLVTKSE
-63 PSAYSVEGLKSFDE
+63 PSTYSVEGLKSFDE

-102 ADDVAKMADDGFS
+102 ADDVAKMADEGFS
-115 PSEMTDKE
+115 PSEMTDSE
-123 IVTVLDK
+123 TVTVLDK

-137 SGVDIK
+137 SGVNID

-169 ALKETAIPAI
+169 ALKETALPATL
-179 KENVTEITEALNM
+179 ENVTEISEALNV
-192 SEALTTP
+192 SKELTIP

-207 INNDLE
+207 INNCPE

-225 SNSDSSANRAQYYMD
+225 SSADTSANRASYYMD
-240 DTGYVGKNPTD
+240 ETGYVGKNPTD
-251 SDIES
+251 ADIES

-261 EKSIS
+261 EKIIS
-266 DAGLDVNEQT
+266 DAGLSVNEQT
-276 IYEAKWL
+276 INEAKWL

-293 NLEKLEDINNVSFPV
+293 NLTNLENLESVSFPL
-308 DNETVAMS
+308 DTETVALS
-316 AASALIEGKNA
+316 AASALAEGKNA
-327 KEGILNDPES
+327 KDGLLSDPES
-337 IYQKAAKFV
+337 IHIKAAKFV
-346 DSLEI
+346 ESL
-351 NDIAKRRIL
+351 NFDDVAKRRIL

-366 LTVEASVS
+366 LTLEASVS
-374 LLKKGIELD
+374 LLKKGINLD
-383 TSNLEKLVDELK
+383 TKDLEKLVDDLK
-395 EAEKECYAPF
+395 QAEKESYAPF
-405 LMDKDINEIG
+405 LMDND

-428 KLDLFKQTVIA
+428 KLDVFKQTVIA
-439 VEQIKTAPLS
+439 IEHIKTAPLS
-449 VVGDIAFAEKTPTLN
+449 VVGDVAFSEKTPTLN
-464 EAKELSVNRTK
+464 EVAELSNK
-475 EYESASLSVS
+475 AKS
-485 NDTGYSAEFKKAE
+485 EFSKAE
-498 HSYET
+498 RSYET

-549 MEINEANIE
+549 MEITEANIE
-558 KAVKAEVAIENVITH
+558 KAVKAEVAVENVITH

-594 YELSDTLSNED
+594 YELSNELLSED
-605 EDTANIK
+605 EDTGNTK

-627 ESEKVAFIGL
+627 ESEKSAFIGL

-652 GDVIKADEKLTLS
+652 GDVIKADERLTLS

-688 ALEKLITHGESITDQ
+688 TLEKLITHGESITDQ

-708 KTKELNEQYAKEGAT
+708 KTKELNKQYAKEEAD
-723 EIKNAITK
+723 EIRNIITK
-731 EEAIIKAL
+731 EEAIVRAL
-739 ESFDNPK
+739 ENADSPK
-746 SPVNIAAADMLINS
+746 SPINMAAANMLLNS
-760 RSSIFKGLLKGLD
+760 RGTIFKGLLQGLD
-773 EEERDN
+773 EEEKDI
-779 FDKEISELAESF
+779 FDKEISELADSF
-791 DDEESAK
+791 DDEDNVK
-798 NAISSFTKKTE
+798 NAINSFTEKTQ
-809 EIIKNKLQIADKYI
+809 EIIKNKAQIADKYI

-883 GKVSAEFDLR
+883 GRVSAEFDLR

-960 LYSVAKAIIKS
+960 LYSVAKAIIKA

>member
-9 SKENTDGMLEI
+9 SKENTEGMLEI
-20 TGRLSDS
+20 GGRAGIDKVS
-27 NAAKYYGAN
+27 AG
-36 RNHKVSENLNISAAR
+36 RNHLNIHASR

-56 FAISKSE
+56 FLVTKSE
-63 PSAYSVEGLKSFDE
+63 PSTYSVEGLKSFDE

-102 ADDVAKMADDGFS
+102 ADDVAKMADEGFS
-115 PSEMTDKE
+115 PSEMTDSE
-123 IVTVLDK
+123 TVTVLDK

-137 SGVDIK
+137 SGVNID

-169 ALKETAIPAI
+169 ALKETALPATL
-179 KENVTEITEALNM
+179 ENVTEISEALNV
-192 SEALTTP
+192 SKELTIP

-207 INNDLE
+207 INNCPE

-225 SNSDSSANRAQYYMD
+225 SSADTSANRASYYMD
-240 DTGYVGKNPTD
+240 ETGYVGKNPTD
-251 SDIES
+251 ADIES

-261 EKSIS
+261 EKIIS
-266 DAGLDVNEQT
+266 DAGLSVNEQT
-276 IYEAKWL
+276 INEAKWL

-293 NLEKLEDINNVSFPV
+293 NLINLENLESVSFPL
-308 DNETVAMS
+308 DTETVALS
-316 AASALIEGKNA
+316 AASALAEGKNA
-327 KEGILNDPES
+327 KDGLLSDPES
-337 IYQKAAKFV
+337 IHIKAAKFV
-346 DSLEI
+346 ESL
-351 NDIAKRRIL
+351 NFDDVAKRRIL

-366 LTVEASVS
+366 LTLEASVS
-374 LLKKGIELD
+374 LLKKGINLD
-383 TSNLEKLVDELK
+383 TKDLEKLVDDLK
-395 EAEKECYAPF
+395 QAEKESYAPF
-405 LMDKDINEIG
+405 LMDND

-428 KLDLFKQTVIA
+428 KLDKFKQTVIA
-439 VEQIKTAPLS
+439 IEHVKTAPLS
-449 VVGDIAFAEKTPTLN
+449 VVGDVAFSEKTPTLN
-464 EAKELSVNRTK
+464 EVAELSNK
-475 EYESASLSVS
+475 AKS
-485 NDTGYSAEFKKAE
+485 EFSKAE
-498 HSYET
+498 RSYET

-549 MEINEANIE
+549 MEITEANIE
-558 KAVKAEVAIENVITH
+558 KAVKAEVAVENVITH

-594 YELSDTLSNED
+594 YELSNELTNED
-605 EDTANIK
+605 EDTGNIK

-627 ESEKVAFIGL
+627 ESEKSAFIGL

-652 GDVIKADEKLTLS
+652 GDVIKADERLTLS

-708 KTKELNEQYAKEGAT
+708 KTKELNKQYAKEEAD
-723 EIKNAITK
+723 EIRNIITK
-731 EEAIIKAL
+731 EEAIVRAL
-739 ESFDNPK
+739 ENADSPK
-746 SPVNIAAADMLINS
+746 SPINMAAANMLLNS
-760 RSSIFKGLLKGLD
+760 RGTIFKGLLKGLD
-773 EEERDN
+773 EEEKDV
-779 FDKEISELAESF
+779 FDKEISELADSF
-791 DDEESAK
+791 DDEDSVK
-798 NAISSFTKKTE
+798 NAINSFTEKTQ
-809 EIIKNKLQIADKYI
+809 EIIKNKAQIADKYI

-883 GKVSAEFDLR
+883 GKVSAEFELR

-960 LYSVAKAIIKS
+960 LYSVAKAIIKA

>member
-9 SKENTDGMLEI
+9 LKENTEGILEI
-20 TGRLSDS
+20 GSRAGIDKTSAG
-27 NAAKYYGAN
+27 
-36 RNHKVSENLNISAAR
+36 RNHLNIHASR

-56 FAISKSE
+56 FLVTKSE
-63 PSAYSVEGLKSFDE
+63 PSTYSVEGLKSFDE

-102 ADDVAKMADDGFS
+102 ADDVAKMADEGFS
-115 PSEMTDKE
+115 PSEMTDSE
-123 IVTVLDK
+123 TVTVLDK

-137 SGVDIK
+137 SGVNID

-169 ALKETAIPAI
+169 ALKETALPATI
-179 KENVTEITEALNM
+179 ENVTEISEALNV
-192 SEALTTP
+192 SKELTIP

-207 INNDLE
+207 INNCPE

-225 SNSDSSANRAQYYMD
+225 SSADTSANRASYYMD
-240 DTGYVGKNPTD
+240 ETGYVGKNPTD
-251 SDIES
+251 ADIES

-261 EKSIS
+261 EKIVS
-266 DAGLDVNEQT
+266 DAGLSVNEQT
-276 IYEAKWL
+276 INEAKWL

-293 NLEKLEDINNVSFPV
+293 NLTNLENLESVSFPL
-308 DNETVAMS
+308 DTETVALS
-316 AASALIEGKNA
+316 AASALAEGKNA
-327 KEGILNDPES
+327 KDGLLSDPES
-337 IYQKAAKFV
+337 VHIKAAKFV
-346 DSLEI
+346 ESL
-351 NDIAKRRIL
+351 NFDDVAKRRIL

-366 LTVEASVS
+366 LTLEASVS
-374 LLKKGIELD
+374 LLKKGINLD
-383 TSNLEKLVDELK
+383 TKDLEKLVDDLK
-395 EAEKECYAPF
+395 QAEKESYAPF
-405 LMDKDINEIG
+405 LMDND

-428 KLDLFKQTVIA
+428 KLDKFKQTVIA
-439 VEQIKTAPLS
+439 IEHVKTAPLS
-449 VVGDIAFAEKTPTLN
+449 VVGDVAFSEKTPTLN
-464 EAKELSVNRTK
+464 EVAELSNK
-475 EYESASLSVS
+475 AKS
-485 NDTGYSAEFKKAE
+485 EFSKAE
-498 HSYET
+498 RSYET

-549 MEINEANIE
+549 MEITEANIE
-558 KAVKAEVAIENVITH
+558 KAVKAEVAVENVITH

-594 YELSDTLSNED
+594 YELSNELLSED
-605 EDTANIK
+605 EDTGNTK

-627 ESEKVAFIGL
+627 ESEKSAFIGL

-652 GDVIKADEKLTLS
+652 GDVIKADEKLTFS

-688 ALEKLITHGESITDQ
+688 TLEKLITHGESITDQ

-708 KTKELNEQYAKEGAT
+708 KTKELNKQYAKEEAD
-723 EIKNAITK
+723 EIRNIITK
-731 EEAIIKAL
+731 EEDIVRAL
-739 ESFDNPK
+739 ENADSPK
-746 SPVNIAAADMLINS
+746 SPINMAAANMLINS
-760 RSSIFKGLLKGLD
+760 RGTIFKGLLKGLD
-773 EEERDN
+773 EEEKDV
-779 FDKEISELAESF
+779 FDKEISELADSF
-791 DDEESAK
+791 DDEDSAK
-798 NAISSFTKKTE
+798 NAINSFTEKTQ
-809 EIIKNKLQIADKYI
+809 EIIKNKAQIADKYI

-883 GKVSAEFDLR
+883 GRVSAEFELR

-906 FFEGV
+906 LFEGV

-960 LYSVAKAIIKS
+960 LYSVAKAIIKA

>member
-9 SKENTDGMLEI
+9 SKENTEGILEI
-20 TGRLSDS
+20 GSRAGIDKAS
-27 NAAKYYGAN
+27 AG
-36 RNHKVSENLNISAAR
+36 RNHLNIHASR
-51 IDQNA
+51 IEQNA
-56 FAISKSE
+56 FLVTKSE
-63 PSAYSVEGLKSFDE
+63 PSTYSVEGLKSFDE

-102 ADDVAKMADDGFS
+102 ADDVAKMADEGFS
-115 PSEMTDKE
+115 PSEMTDSE
-123 IVTVLDK
+123 TVTVLDK

-137 SGVDIK
+137 SGVNID

-157 AGSSAYANAIEA
+157 AGSSAYASAIEA
-169 ALKETAIPAI
+169 ALKEAALPAT
-179 KENVTEITEALNM
+179 KDNVTEITEALNV
-192 SEALTTP
+192 SDTLEQP

-207 INNDLE
+207 INNCPE

-225 SNSDSSANRAQYYMD
+225 SSADTSANRASYYMD
-240 DTGYVGKNPTD
+240 ETGYVGKNPTD
-251 SDIES
+251 ADIES

-261 EKSIS
+261 EKIIS
-266 DAGLDVNEQT
+266 DAGLSVNEQT
-276 IYEAKWL
+276 INEAKWL

-293 NLEKLEDINNVSFPV
+293 NLINLENLESVSFPL
-308 DNETVAMS
+308 DTENVALS
-316 AASALIEGKNA
+316 AASALAEGKNA
-327 KEGILNDPES
+327 KDGLLSDPES
-337 IYQKAAKFV
+337 IHIKAAKFV
-346 DSLEI
+346 ESL
-351 NDIAKRRIL
+351 NFDDVAKRRIL

-366 LTVEASVS
+366 LTLEASVS
-374 LLKKGIELD
+374 LLKKGINLD
-383 TSNLEKLVDELK
+383 TKDLEKLVDDLK
-395 EAEKECYAPF
+395 QAEKESYAPF
-405 LMDKDINEIG
+405 LMDND
-415 EVDIKKYDDELTL
+415 EVDIKKYDDDLTL
-428 KLDLFKQTVIA
+428 KLDVFKQTVIA
-439 VEQIKTAPLS
+439 IEHVKTAPLS
-449 VVGDIAFAEKTPTLN
+449 VVGDVAFSEKTPTLN
-464 EAKELSVNRTK
+464 EVAELSNK
-475 EYESASLSVS
+475 AKS
-485 NDTGYSAEFKKAE
+485 EFSKAE
-498 HSYET
+498 RSYET

-549 MEINEANIE
+549 MEITEANIE
-558 KAVKAEVAIENVITH
+558 KAVKAEVAVENVITH

-594 YELSDTLSNED
+594 YELSNELLSED
-605 EDTANIK
+605 EDTGNTK

-627 ESEKVAFIGL
+627 ESEKSAFIGL

-652 GDVIKADEKLTLS
+652 GDVIKADEKLTLL

-688 ALEKLITHGESITDQ
+688 TLEKLITHGESITDQ

-708 KTKELNEQYAKEGAT
+708 RTKELNVQYAKEEAN
-723 EIKNAITK
+723 EIRNIITK
-731 EEAIIKAL
+731 EEAIVRAL
-739 ESFDNPK
+739 ENADSPK
-746 SPVNIAAADMLINS
+746 SPINMAAANMLLNS
-760 RSSIFKGLLKGLD
+760 RGTIFKGLLKGLD
-773 EEERDN
+773 EEEKDV
-779 FDKEISELAESF
+779 FDKEISELADSF
-791 DDEESAK
+791 DDEDSVK
-798 NAISSFTKKTE
+798 NAINSFTEKTQ
-809 EIIKNKLQIADKYI
+809 EIIKNKAQIADKYI

-883 GKVSAEFDLR
+883 GKVSAEFDLK

-960 LYSVAKAIIKS
+960 LYSVAKAIIKA

>member
-9 SKENTDGMLEI
+9 SKENTEGILEI
-20 TGRLSDS
+20 GSRAGIDKAS
-27 NAAKYYGAN
+27 AG
-36 RNHKVSENLNISAAR
+36 RNHLNIHASR

-56 FAISKSE
+56 FLVTKSE
-63 PSAYSVEGLKSFDE
+63 PSTYSVEGLKSFDE

-89 ENNAFAVMATSMS
+89 DNNAFAVMATSMS
-102 ADDVAKMADDGFS
+102 ADDVAKMADEGFS
-115 PSEMTDKE
+115 PSEMTDSE
-123 IVTVLDK
+123 TVTVLDK

-137 SGVDIK
+137 SGVNID
-143 GFTDDLSKEQIEQI
+143 GFTDDLSKEEIEQI

-169 ALKETAIPAI
+169 ALKETALPATL
-179 KENVTEITEALNM
+179 ENVTEISEALNV
-192 SEALTTP
+192 SKELTIP

-207 INNDLE
+207 INNCPE

-225 SNSDSSANRAQYYMD
+225 SSADTSANRASYYMD
-240 DTGYVGKNPTD
+240 ETGYVGKNPTD
-251 SDIES
+251 ADIES

-261 EKSIS
+261 EKIIS
-266 DAGLDVNEQT
+266 DAGLSVNEQT
-276 IYEAKWL
+276 INEAKWL

-293 NLEKLEDINNVSFPV
+293 NLTNLENLESVSFPL
-308 DNETVAMS
+308 DTETVALS
-316 AASALIEGKNA
+316 AASALAEGKNA
-327 KEGILNDPES
+327 KDGLLSDPES
-337 IYQKAAKFV
+337 IHIKAAKFV
-346 DSLEI
+346 ESL
-351 NDIAKRRIL
+351 NFDDVAKRRIL

-366 LTVEASVS
+366 LTLEASVS
-374 LLKKGIELD
+374 LLKKGINLD
-383 TSNLEKLVDELK
+383 TKDLEKLVDDLK
-395 EAEKECYAPF
+395 QAEKESYAPF
-405 LMDKDINEIG
+405 LMDND

-428 KLDLFKQTVIA
+428 KLDVFKQTVIA
-439 VEQIKTAPLS
+439 IEHVKTAPLS
-449 VVGDIAFAEKTPTLN
+449 VVGDVAFSEKTPTLN
-464 EAKELSVNRTK
+464 EVAELSDK
-475 EYESASLSVS
+475 AKS
-485 NDTGYSAEFKKAE
+485 EFSKAE
-498 HSYET
+498 RSYET

-549 MEINEANIE
+549 MEITEANIE
-558 KAVKAEVAIENVITH
+558 KAVKAEVAVENVITH

-594 YELSDTLSNED
+594 YELSNELLSED
-605 EDTANIK
+605 EDTGNTK

-627 ESEKVAFIGL
+627 ESEKSAFIGL

-652 GDVIKADEKLTLS
+652 GDVIKADEKLTLL

-688 ALEKLITHGESITDQ
+688 TLEKLITHGESITDQ

-708 KTKELNEQYAKEGAT
+708 KTKELNKQYAKEEAD
-723 EIKNAITK
+723 EIRNIITK
-731 EEAIIKAL
+731 EEAIVRAL
-739 ESFDNPK
+739 ENADSPK
-746 SPVNIAAADMLINS
+746 SPINMAAANMLLNS
-760 RSSIFKGLLKGLD
+760 RGTIFKGLLKGLD
-773 EEERDN
+773 EEEKDV
-779 FDKEISELAESF
+779 FDKEISELADSF
-791 DDEESAK
+791 DDEDSAK
-798 NAISSFTKKTE
+798 NAINSFTEKTQ
-809 EIIKNKLQIADKYI
+809 EIIKNKAQIADKYI

-883 GKVSAEFDLR
+883 GKVSAEFELR

-960 LYSVAKAIIKS
+960 LYSVAKAIIKA

>member
-9 SKENTDGMLEI
+9 SKENTEGILEI
-20 TGRLSDS
+20 GSRAGIDKTSAG
-27 NAAKYYGAN
+27 
-36 RNHKVSENLNISAAR
+36 RNHLNIHASR
-51 IDQNA
+51 IEQNA
-56 FAISKSE
+56 FLVTKSE
-63 PSAYSVEGLKSFDE
+63 PSTYSVEGLKSFDE

-89 ENNAFAVMATSMS
+89 DNNAFAVMATSMS
-102 ADDVAKMADDGFS
+102 ADDVAKMADEGFS
-115 PSEMTDKE
+115 PSEMTDSE
-123 IVTVLDK
+123 TVTVLDK

-137 SGVDIK
+137 SGVNID
-143 GFTDDLSKEQIEQI
+143 GFTDDLSKEEIEQI
-157 AGSSAYANAIEA
+157 AGSSAYASAIEA
-169 ALKETAIPAI
+169 ALKEAALPAT
-179 KENVTEITEALNM
+179 KDNVTEITEALNV
-192 SEALTTP
+192 SGELTIP

-207 INNDLE
+207 INNCPE

-225 SNSDSSANRAQYYMD
+225 SSADTSTNRASYYMD
-240 DTGYVGKNPTD
+240 ETGYVGKNPTD
-251 SDIES
+251 ADIES

-261 EKSIS
+261 EKIIS
-266 DAGLDVNEQT
+266 DAGLSVNEQT
-276 IYEAKWL
+276 INEAKWL

-293 NLEKLEDINNVSFPV
+293 NLTNLENLESVSFPL
-308 DNETVAMS
+308 DTETVALS
-316 AASALIEGKNA
+316 AASALAEGKNA
-327 KEGILNDPES
+327 KDGLLSDPES
-337 IYQKAAKFV
+337 IHIKAAKFV
-346 DSLEI
+346 ESL
-351 NDIAKRRIL
+351 NFDDVAKRRIL

-366 LTVEASVS
+366 LTLEASVS
-374 LLKKGIELD
+374 LLKKGINLD
-383 TSNLEKLVDELK
+383 TKDLEKLVDDLK
-395 EAEKECYAPF
+395 QAEKESYAPF
-405 LMDKDINEIG
+405 LMDND
-415 EVDIKKYDDELTL
+415 EVDIKKYDDDLTL
-428 KLDLFKQTVIA
+428 KLDVFKQTVIA
-439 VEQIKTAPLS
+439 IEHVKTAPLS
-449 VVGDIAFAEKTPTLN
+449 VVGDVAFSEKTPTLN
-464 EAKELSVNRTK
+464 EVAELSNK
-475 EYESASLSVS
+475 AKS
-485 NDTGYSAEFKKAE
+485 EFSKAE
-498 HSYET
+498 RSYET

-549 MEINEANIE
+549 MEITEANIE
-558 KAVKAEVAIENVITH
+558 KAVKAEVAVENVITH

-594 YELSDTLSNED
+594 YELSNELLSED
-605 EDTANIK
+605 EDTGNTK

-627 ESEKVAFIGL
+627 ESEKSAFIGL

-652 GDVIKADEKLTLS
+652 GDVIKADERLTLS

-688 ALEKLITHGESITDQ
+688 ALEKLITHGESITNQ

-708 KTKELNEQYAKEGAT
+708 KTKELNKQYAKEEAN
-723 EIKNAITK
+723 EIRNIITK
-731 EEAIIKAL
+731 EEAIVRAL
-739 ESFDNPK
+739 ENADSPK
-746 SPVNIAAADMLINS
+746 SPINMAAANMLLNS
-760 RSSIFKGLLKGLD
+760 RGTIFKGLLKGLD
-773 EEERDN
+773 EEEKDV
-779 FDKEISELAESF
+779 FDKEISELADSF
-791 DDEESAK
+791 DDEDSAK
-798 NAISSFTKKTE
+798 NAINSFTEKTQ
-809 EIIKNKLQIADKYI
+809 EIIKNKAQIADKYI

-883 GKVSAEFDLR
+883 GKVSAEFELR

-960 LYSVAKAIIKS
+960 LYSVAKAIIKA

>member
-9 SKENTDGMLEI
+9 SKENMEGILEI
-20 TGRLSDS
+20 GSRAGIDKTSAG
-27 NAAKYYGAN
+27 
-36 RNHKVSENLNISAAR
+36 RNHLNIHASR

-56 FAISKSE
+56 FLVTKSE
-63 PSAYSVEGLKSFDE
+63 PSTYSVEGLKSFDE

-102 ADDVAKMADDGFS
+102 ADDVAKMADEGFS
-115 PSEMTDKE
+115 PSEMTDSE
-123 IVTVLDK
+123 TVTVLDK

-137 SGVDIK
+137 SGVNID

-169 ALKETAIPAI
+169 ALKETALPATI
-179 KENVTEITEALNM
+179 ENVTEISEALNV
-192 SEALTTP
+192 SKELTIP

-207 INNDLE
+207 INNCPE

-225 SNSDSSANRAQYYMD
+225 SSADTSTNRASYYMD
-240 DTGYVGKNPTD
+240 ETGYVGKNPTD
-251 SDIES
+251 ADIES

-261 EKSIS
+261 EKIIS
-266 DAGLDVNEQT
+266 DAGLSVSEQT
-276 IYEAKWL
+276 INEAKWL

-293 NLEKLEDINNVSFPV
+293 NLTNLENLESVSFPL
-308 DNETVAMS
+308 DTETVALS
-316 AASALIEGKNA
+316 AASALAEGKNA
-327 KEGILNDPES
+327 KDGLLSDPES
-337 IYQKAAKFV
+337 IHIKAAKFV
-346 DSLEI
+346 ESL
-351 NDIAKRRIL
+351 NFDDVAKRRIL

-366 LTVEASVS
+366 LTLEASVS
-374 LLKKGIELD
+374 LLKKGINLNTKD
-383 TSNLEKLVDELK
+383 LEKLVDDLK
-395 EAEKECYAPF
+395 QAEKESYAPF
-405 LMDKDINEIG
+405 LMEND

-428 KLDLFKQTVIA
+428 KLDVFKQTVIA
-439 VEQIKTAPLS
+439 IEHVKTAPLS
-449 VVGDIAFAEKTPTLN
+449 VVGDVAFSEKTPTLN
-464 EAKELSVNRTK
+464 EVAELSNK
-475 EYESASLSVS
+475 AKS
-485 NDTGYSAEFKKAE
+485 EFSKAE
-498 HSYET
+498 RSYET

-549 MEINEANIE
+549 MEITEANIE
-558 KAVKAEVAIENVITH
+558 KAVKAEVAVENVITH

-594 YELSDTLSNED
+594 YELSNELLSED
-605 EDTANIK
+605 EDTGNTK

-627 ESEKVAFIGL
+627 ESEKSAFIGL

-652 GDVIKADEKLTLS
+652 GDVIKADEKLTLL

-708 KTKELNEQYAKEGAT
+708 KTKELNKQYAKEEAD
-723 EIKNAITK
+723 EIRNIITK
-731 EEAIIKAL
+731 EEAIVRAL
-739 ESFDNPK
+739 ENADSPK
-746 SPVNIAAADMLINS
+746 SPINMAAANMLLNS
-760 RSSIFKGLLKGLD
+760 RGTIFKGLLKGLD
-773 EEERDN
+773 EEEKDV
-779 FDKEISELAESF
+779 FDKEISELADSF
-791 DDEESAK
+791 DDEDSVK
-798 NAISSFTKKTE
+798 NAINSFTEKTQ
-809 EIIKNKLQIADKYI
+809 EIIKNKAQIADKYI

-883 GKVSAEFDLR
+883 GKVSAEFELR

-960 LYSVAKAIIKS
+960 LYSVAKAIIKA

>member
-9 SKENTDGMLEI
+9 SKENTEGILEI
-20 TGRLSDS
+20 GSRAGIDKTSAG
-27 NAAKYYGAN
+27 
-36 RNHKVSENLNISAAR
+36 RNHLNIHASR

-56 FAISKSE
+56 FLVTKSE
-63 PSAYSVEGLKSFDE
+63 PSTYSVEGLKSFDE

-102 ADDVAKMADDGFS
+102 ADDVAKMADEGFS

-123 IVTVLDK
+123 TVTVLDK

-137 SGVDIK
+137 SGVNID

-169 ALKETAIPAI
+169 ALKETELPATI
-179 KENVTEITEALNM
+179 ENVTEISEALNV
-192 SEALTTP
+192 SGELTIP

-207 INNDLE
+207 INNCPE

-225 SNSDSSANRAQYYMD
+225 SSADTSANRASYYMD
-240 DTGYVGKNPTD
+240 ETGYVGKNPTD
-251 SDIES
+251 ADIES

-261 EKSIS
+261 EKIIS
-266 DAGLDVNEQT
+266 DAGLSVNEQT
-276 IYEAKWL
+276 INEAKWL

-293 NLEKLEDINNVSFPV
+293 NLTNLENLESVSFPL
-308 DNETVAMS
+308 NTETVALS
-316 AASALIEGKNA
+316 AASALAEGKNA
-327 KEGILNDPES
+327 KDGLLSDPES
-337 IYQKAAKFV
+337 IHIKAAKFV
-346 DSLEI
+346 ESL
-351 NDIAKRRIL
+351 NFDDVAKRRIL

-366 LTVEASVS
+366 LTLEASVS
-374 LLKKGIELD
+374 LLKKGINLD
-383 TSNLEKLVDELK
+383 TKDLEKLVDDLK
-395 EAEKECYAPF
+395 QAEKESYAPF
-405 LMDKDINEIG
+405 LMDND

-428 KLDLFKQTVIA
+428 KLDKFKQTVIA
-439 VEQIKTAPLS
+439 IEHVKTAPLS
-449 VVGDIAFAEKTPTLN
+449 VVGDVAFSEKTPTLN
-464 EAKELSVNRTK
+464 EVAELSDK
-475 EYESASLSVS
+475 AKS
-485 NDTGYSAEFKKAE
+485 EFSKAE
-498 HSYET
+498 RSYET

-549 MEINEANIE
+549 MEITEANIE
-558 KAVKAEVAIENVITH
+558 KAVKAEVAVENVITH

-594 YELSDTLSNED
+594 YELSNELLSED
-605 EDTANIK
+605 EDTGNTK

-627 ESEKVAFIGL
+627 ESEKSAFIGL

-652 GDVIKADEKLTLS
+652 GDVIKADEKLTFL

-708 KTKELNEQYAKEGAT
+708 RTKELNVQYAKEEAD
-723 EIKNAITK
+723 EIRNIITK
-731 EEAIIKAL
+731 EEAIVRAL
-739 ESFDNPK
+739 ENADSPK
-746 SPVNIAAADMLINS
+746 SPINMAAANMLINS
-760 RSSIFKGLLKGLD
+760 RGTIFKGLLKGLD
-773 EEERDN
+773 EEEKDV
-779 FDKEISELAESF
+779 FDKEISELADSF
-791 DDEESAK
+791 DDEDSVK
-798 NAISSFTKKTE
+798 NAINSFTEKTQ
-809 EIIKNKLQIADKYI
+809 EIIKNKAQIADKYI

-883 GKVSAEFDLR
+883 GRVSAEFDLR

-960 LYSVAKAIIKS
+960 LYSVAKAIIKA

>member
-9 SKENTDGMLEI
+9 SKENTEGMLEI
-20 TGRLSDS
+20 GSRASIDKIS
-27 NAAKYYGAN
+27 AG
-36 RNHKVSENLNISAAR
+36 RNHLNIHASR

-56 FAISKSE
+56 FLVTKSE
-63 PSAYSVEGLKSFDE
+63 PSTYSVEGLKSFDE

-89 ENNAFAVMATSMS
+89 DNNAFAVMATSMS
-102 ADDVAKMADDGFS
+102 ADDVAKMADEGFS
-115 PSEMTDKE
+115 PSEMTDSE
-123 IVTVLDK
+123 TVTVLDK

-137 SGVDIK
+137 SGVNID

-169 ALKETAIPAI
+169 ALKETALPATI
-179 KENVTEITEALNM
+179 ENVTEISEALNV
-192 SEALTTP
+192 SGELTIP

-207 INNDLE
+207 INNCPE

-225 SNSDSSANRAQYYMD
+225 SSADTSTNRASYYMD
-240 DTGYVGKNPTD
+240 ETGYVGKNPTD
-251 SDIES
+251 ADIES

-261 EKSIS
+261 EKIIS
-266 DAGLDVNEQT
+266 DAGLSVNEQT
-276 IYEAKWL
+276 INEAKWL

-293 NLEKLEDINNVSFPV
+293 NLTNLENLESVSFPL
-308 DNETVAMS
+308 DTETVALS
-316 AASALIEGKNA
+316 AVSALAEGKNA
-327 KEGILNDPES
+327 KDGLLSDPES
-337 IYQKAAKFV
+337 IHIKAAKFV
-346 DSLEI
+346 ESL
-351 NDIAKRRIL
+351 NFDDVAKRRIL

-366 LTVEASVS
+366 LTLEASVS
-374 LLKKGIELD
+374 LLKKGINLD
-383 TSNLEKLVDELK
+383 TKDLEKLVDDLK
-395 EAEKECYAPF
+395 QAEKESYAPF
-405 LMDKDINEIG
+405 LMDND

-428 KLDLFKQTVIA
+428 KLDVFKQTVIA
-439 VEQIKTAPLS
+439 IEHVKTAPLS
-449 VVGDIAFAEKTPTLN
+449 VVGDVAFSEKTPTLN
-464 EAKELSVNRTK
+464 EVAELSDK
-475 EYESASLSVS
+475 AKS
-485 NDTGYSAEFKKAE
+485 EFSKAE
-498 HSYET
+498 RSYET

-549 MEINEANIE
+549 MEITEANIE
-558 KAVKAEVAIENVITH
+558 KAVKAEVAVENVITH

-594 YELSDTLSNED
+594 YELSNELLSED
-605 EDTANIK
+605 EDTGNTK

-627 ESEKVAFIGL
+627 ESEKSAFIGL

-652 GDVIKADEKLTLS
+652 GDVIKADERLTLS

-708 KTKELNEQYAKEGAT
+708 RTKELNVQYAKEEAD
-723 EIKNAITK
+723 EIRNIITK
-731 EEAIIKAL
+731 EEAIVRAL
-739 ESFDNPK
+739 ENADSPK
-746 SPVNIAAADMLINS
+746 SPINMAAANMLLNS
-760 RSSIFKGLLKGLD
+760 RGTIFKGLLKGLD
-773 EEERDN
+773 EEEKDV
-779 FDKEISELAESF
+779 FDKEISELADSF
-791 DDEESAK
+791 DDEDSVK
-798 NAISSFTKKTE
+798 NAINSFTEKTQ
-809 EIIKNKLQIADKYI
+809 EIIKNKAQIADKYI

-951 DVSTPATKQ
+951 DMSTPATKQ
-960 LYSVAKAIIKS
+960 LYSVAKAIIKA

>member
-9 SKENTDGMLEI
+9 SKENMEGMLEI
-20 TGRLSDS
+20 GSRADIDKTSAG
-27 NAAKYYGAN
+27 
-36 RNHKVSENLNISAAR
+36 RNHLNIHASR

-56 FAISKSE
+56 FLVTKSE
-63 PSAYSVEGLKSFDE
+63 PSTYSVEGLKSFDE

-89 ENNAFAVMATSMS
+89 DNNAFAVMATSMS

-115 PSEMTDKE
+115 PLEMTDKE
-123 IVTVLDK
+123 TVTVLDK

-137 SGVDIK
+137 SGVNID
-143 GFTDDLSKEQIEQI
+143 GFTDDLSKEEIEQI
-157 AGSSAYANAIEA
+157 AGSSAYASAIEA
-169 ALKETAIPAI
+169 ALKEAALPAT
-179 KENVTEITEALNM
+179 KDNVTEITEALNV
-192 SEALTTP
+192 SDTLEQP

-207 INNDLE
+207 INNCPE

-225 SNSDSSANRAQYYMD
+225 SSADTSANRASYYMD
-240 DTGYVGKNPTD
+240 ETGYVGKNPTD
-251 SDIES
+251 ADIES

-261 EKSIS
+261 EKFIS
-266 DAGLDVNEQT
+266 DAGLSVNEQT
-276 IYEAKWL
+276 INEAKWL

-293 NLEKLEDINNVSFPV
+293 NLTNLENLESVSFPL
-308 DNETVAMS
+308 NTETVALS
-316 AASALIEGKNA
+316 AASALAEGKNA
-327 KEGILNDPES
+327 KDGLLSDPES
-337 IYQKAAKFV
+337 IHIKAAKFV
-346 DSLEI
+346 ESL
-351 NDIAKRRIL
+351 NFDDVAKRRIL

-366 LTVEASVS
+366 LTLEASVS
-374 LLKKGIELD
+374 LLKKGINLD
-383 TSNLEKLVDELK
+383 TKDLEKLVDDLK
-395 EAEKECYAPF
+395 QAEKESYAPF
-405 LMDKDINEIG
+405 LMDND
-415 EVDIKKYDDELTL
+415 EVDIKKYDDDLTL
-428 KLDLFKQTVIA
+428 KLDVFKQTVIA
-439 VEQIKTAPLS
+439 IEHVKTAPLS
-449 VVGDIAFAEKTPTLN
+449 VVGDVAFSEKTPTLN
-464 EAKELSVNRTK
+464 EVAELSNK
-475 EYESASLSVS
+475 AKS
-485 NDTGYSAEFKKAE
+485 EFSKAE
-498 HSYET
+498 RSYET

-549 MEINEANIE
+549 MEITEANIE
-558 KAVKAEVAIENVITH
+558 KAVKAEVAVENVITH

-594 YELSDTLSNED
+594 YELSNELLSED
-605 EDTANIK
+605 EDTGNTK

-627 ESEKVAFIGL
+627 ESEKSAFIGL

-652 GDVIKADEKLTLS
+652 GDVIKADERLTLS

-708 KTKELNEQYAKEGAT
+708 KTKELNKQYAKEEAD
-723 EIKNAITK
+723 EIRNIITK
-731 EEAIIKAL
+731 EEAIVRAL
-739 ESFDNPK
+739 ENADSPK
-746 SPVNIAAADMLINS
+746 SPINMAAANMLLNS
-760 RSSIFKGLLKGLD
+760 RGTIFKGLLKGLD
-773 EEERDN
+773 EEEKDV
-779 FDKEISELAESF
+779 FDKEISELADSF
-791 DDEESAK
+791 DDEDSVK
-798 NAISSFTKKTE
+798 NAINSFTEKTQ
-809 EIIKNKLQIADKYI
+809 EIIKNKAQIADKYI

-883 GKVSAEFDLR
+883 GKVSAEFELR

-960 LYSVAKAIIKS
+960 LYSVAKAIIKA

>member
-9 SKENTDGMLEI
+9 SKENTEGILEI
-20 TGRLSDS
+20 GSRAGIDKTSAG
-27 NAAKYYGAN
+27 
-36 RNHKVSENLNISAAR
+36 RNHLNIHASR
-51 IDQNA
+51 IEQNA
-56 FAISKSE
+56 FLVTKSE
-63 PSAYSVEGLKSFDE
+63 PSTYSVEGLKSFDE

-102 ADDVAKMADDGFS
+102 ADDVAKMADEGFS
-115 PSEMTDKE
+115 PSEMTDSE
-123 IVTVLDK
+123 TVTVLDK

-137 SGVDIK
+137 SGVNID

-169 ALKETAIPAI
+169 ALKETELPATI
-179 KENVTEITEALNM
+179 ENVTEISEALNV
-192 SEALTTP
+192 SGELTIP

-207 INNDLE
+207 INNCPE

-225 SNSDSSANRAQYYMD
+225 SSADTSANRASYYMD
-240 DTGYVGKNPTD
+240 ETGYVGKNPTD
-251 SDIES
+251 ADIES

-261 EKSIS
+261 EKIIS
-266 DAGLDVNEQT
+266 DAGLSVNEQT
-276 IYEAKWL
+276 INEAKWL

-293 NLEKLEDINNVSFPV
+293 NLTNLENLESVSFPL
-308 DNETVAMS
+308 DTETVALS
-316 AASALIEGKNA
+316 AASALAEGKNA
-327 KEGILNDPES
+327 KDGLLSDPES
-337 IYQKAAKFV
+337 IHIKAAKFV
-346 DSLEI
+346 ESL
-351 NDIAKRRIL
+351 NFDDVAKRRIL

-366 LTVEASVS
+366 LTLEASVS
-374 LLKKGIELD
+374 LLKKGINLD
-383 TSNLEKLVDELK
+383 TKDLEKLVDDLK
-395 EAEKECYAPF
+395 QAEKESYAPF
-405 LMDKDINEIG
+405 LMDND

-428 KLDLFKQTVIA
+428 KLDVFKQTVIA
-439 VEQIKTAPLS
+439 IEHVKTAPLS
-449 VVGDIAFAEKTPTLN
+449 VVGDVAFSEKTPTLN
-464 EAKELSVNRTK
+464 EVAELSDK
-475 EYESASLSVS
+475 AKS
-485 NDTGYSAEFKKAE
+485 EFSKAE
-498 HSYET
+498 RSYET

-549 MEINEANIE
+549 MEITEANIE
-558 KAVKAEVAIENVITH
+558 KAVKAEVAVENVITH

-594 YELSDTLSNED
+594 YELSNELLSED
-605 EDTANIK
+605 EDTGNTK

-627 ESEKVAFIGL
+627 ESEKSAFIGL

-652 GDVIKADEKLTLS
+652 GDVIKADEKLTLL

-708 KTKELNEQYAKEGAT
+708 RTKELNVQYAKEEAD
-723 EIKNAITK
+723 EIRNIITK
-731 EEAIIKAL
+731 EEAIVRAL
-739 ESFDNPK
+739 ENADSPK
-746 SPVNIAAADMLINS
+746 SPINMAAANMLLNS
-760 RSSIFKGLLKGLD
+760 RGTIFKGLLKGLD
-773 EEERDN
+773 EEEKDV
-779 FDKEISELAESF
+779 FDKEISELADSF
-791 DDEESAK
+791 DDEDSVK
-798 NAISSFTKKTE
+798 NAINSFTEKTQ
-809 EIIKNKLQIADKYI
+809 EIIKNKAQIADKYI

-951 DVSTPATKQ
+951 DMSTPATKQ
-960 LYSVAKAIIKS
+960 LYSVAKAIIKA